1 MKRRL
6 LASLLTLVMMLNLLP
21 TVAWARNDE
30 GIDADSVEMYSSDD
44 VVTSGPITLWT
55 GKEGQITVPEENEVR
70 SSNADIV
77 SVEQDGTAVTLTGGS
92 KEGRAEA
99 TAGESTWVVYNYASE
114 AEYNYLYSLFH
125 EKRISVMGDS
135 ISTIKDKI
143 PSGNAL
149 YYDNTTGKEMTFERN
164 YWGDII
170 TRFGAAEG
178 IDEAW
183 SGSTI
188 GSKAASMASKDRI
201 NKLDD
206 NGTPDV
212 ILYYGGSNPDSS
224 VGTFD
229 PDADY
234 AKTVDWAQSYSDT
247 ASAYAASLQRMKA
260 TYPGAEIIAIIPY
273 YEQNNI
279 PKQAEVIEQIAK
291 HYDITTIDLR
301 ELRKQEGIS
310 PNNALHP
317 NMDGH
322 SQIAAYI
329 CQQLYEQQAVTP
341 NEKTV
346 TYNANGGSFKN
357 GSDPIKQSVTAEL
370 PKATRAGY
378 AFVGWFDQA
387 AGGNKIASALDTAI
401 PSDKQDSF
409 SGTTLYAHWTH
420 TFTWNFNSDMNAVDA
435 DGNVI
440 ITVSDKHGSTT
451 LNDDNTVKF
460 NDYQGK
466 LSTPFTLDPTQNWRV
481 EWKEK
486 NQAKENMLF
495 SSTATREK
503 GMTYIFLYEPSIYMG
518 TYDVTNNKTDYIN
531 FGGPAYQKE
540 PTSNEYSVVKLENN
554 YDKAT
559 ETSLVTLSV
568 DGEQVFAKL
577 NTQGRY
583 GSHGSSLTASDYEQY
598 ALEKLNFTFN
608 YLGGCNLNTGA
619 GEGKENWLLR
629 NTFEYIKVT
638 LGDDHTHTY
647 GMTYSSD
654 STGHW
659 KTCTECGANGEFSKH
674 TGGTAT
680 CTAKAVCETCDQPY
694 GELGAHKLTKTDA
707 KAASCT
713 EAGNEAY
720 WTCSG
725 CGKYFSDEKGENAIA
740 DLAAWKTGDGKINA
754 TGHNYGDIT
763 YTWSDGNTSCTAKKV
778 CSVCKDEVTET
789 VGTTSSAKTPAT
801 CTTKGTK
808 TYTATFSAPNGFV
821 TQTKDVDIAATGHDW
836 SNKDGIC
843 AVCHTKCDRVH
854 KPGTTCSVCHKY
866 TSYPYVPGAPTYP
879 ASAPAVPNGT
889 VTVSPANASKGANV
903 TVTVK
908 PNEGYVLETLTVTDK
923 NGDEL
928 KLTDKGNGKYTFTMP
943 GSKVEVKATF
953 MEDNSVF
960 NFFYDVP
967 NDAFFYEAVKWAVKS
982 GVTNGLTDTMFGP
995 YESCTRTQI
1004 VTFLWRATGS
1014 PEPKTASSFTDVPAS
1029 AYYAKAVAWAIENG
1043 ITNGMTET
1051 TFAPNATCTRGQ
1063 SVTFLYRALKGT
1075 ASGSTNFTDVKSD
1088 AFYTD
1093 AINWAVANNVTNGT
1107 SNTTFSPNAD
1117 CTRAEIVT
1125 FLYRAYQGK

>member
-21 TVAWARNDE
+21 TVVWARNDE

-55 GKEGQITVPEENEVR
+55 GKIVKITVPEGDAVR
-70 SSNADIV
+70 SSNEAIV
-77 SVEQDGTAVTLTGGS
+77 SVTQDGTLTGGS
-92 KEGRAEA
+92 KEGRAEV
-99 TAGESTWVVYNYASE
+99 TAGESAWVVYNYASE

-125 EKRISVMGDS
+125 GKTISVMGDS

-170 TRFGAAEG
+170 TRFGAVEG

-201 NKLDD
+201 NKLDG

-301 ELRKQEGIS
+301 ELRKQEDIS
-310 PNNALHP
+310 PKNELHP

-357 GSDPIKQSVTAEL
+357 GRDPIKQSVTAEL

-378 AFVGWFDQA
+378 AFVGWFDRA

-401 PSDKQDSF
+401 PSGMQDNLN
-409 SGTTLYAHWTH
+409 GTTLYAHWTH

-440 ITVSDKHGSTT
+440 ITVSAEHGSTT

-481 EWKEK
+481 EWREK

-531 FGGPAYQKE
+531 FGGPAYQRE

-619 GEGKENWLLR
+619 GVDKENWLLR

-647 GMTYSSD
+647 GTTYSSD

-707 KAASCT
+707 KAATCT

-725 CGKYFSDEKGENAIA
+725 CGKYFSDENGTNEIEK
-740 DLAAWKTGDGKINA
+740 DSWVLKTL
-754 TGHNYGDIT
+754 GHDMT
-763 YTWSDGNTSCTAKKV
+763 KTDAK
-778 CSVCKDEVTET
+778 E
-789 VGTTSSAKTPAT
+789 AT
-801 CTTKGTK
+801 CTEDGNNEYYTCSRCGGVFKDEAGTQ
-808 TYTATFSAPNGFV
+808 ATTVVAE
-821 TQTKDVDIAATGHDW
+821 TLKKLGHDW

-982 GVTNGLTDTMFGP
+982 GVTNGLSDTMFGP
-995 YESCTRTQI
+995 YESCTR
-1004 VTFLWRATGS
+1004 
-1014 PEPKTASSFTDVPAS
+1014 
-1029 AYYAKAVAWAIENG
+1029 
-1043 ITNGMTET
+1043 
-1051 TFAPNATCTRGQ
+1051 GQ
-1063 SVTFLYRALKGT
+1063 SVTFLHRALKGT
-1075 ASGSTNFTDVKSD
+1075 ASGSANFTDVKSD
-1088 AFYTD
+1088 TFYAD

>member
-1 MKRRL
+1 
-6 LASLLTLVMMLNLLP
+6 MMLNLLP
-21 TVAWARNDE
+21 TVVWARNDE

-55 GKEGQITVPEENEVR
+55 GKIVKITVPEGDAVR
-70 SSNADIV
+70 SSNEAIV
-77 SVEQDGTAVTLTGGS
+77 SVTQDGTLTGGS
-92 KEGRAEA
+92 KEGRAEV
-99 TAGESTWVVYNYASE
+99 TAGESAWVVYNYASE

-125 EKRISVMGDS
+125 GKTISVMGDS

-170 TRFGAAEG
+170 TRFGAVEG

-301 ELRKQEGIS
+301 ELRNQEGIS

-401 PSDKQDSF
+401 PSGMRDNLN
-409 SGTTLYAHWTH
+409 GTPLYAHWTRS
-420 TFTWNFNSDMNAVDA
+420 FTWDFDNNLDAVDA

-440 ITVSDKHGSTT
+440 ITVSAEHGSTT

-466 LSTPFTLDPTQNWRV
+466 LSTPFTLDPTQNWCV
-481 EWKEK
+481 EWREK
-486 NQAKENMLF
+486 NQATENMLF

-518 TYDVTNNKTDYIN
+518 TYDVTNSKTDYIN

-608 YLGGCNLNTGA
+608 YLGGNRDGGDTPA
-619 GEGKENWLLR
+619 WKIS
-629 NTFEYIKVT
+629 NTFDYIKVT

-647 GMTYSSD
+647 GTTYSSD

-707 KAASCT
+707 KAATRT

-725 CGKYFSDEKGENAIA
+725 CGKYFSNENGTNEIEK
-740 DLAAWKTGDGKINA
+740 DSWVLKTL
-754 TGHNYGDIT
+754 GHDMT
-763 YTWSDGNTSCTAKKV
+763 KTDAK
-778 CSVCKDEVTET
+778 E
-789 VGTTSSAKTPAT
+789 AT
-801 CTTKGTK
+801 CTEDGNNEYYTCSRCGGVFKDEAGTQ
-808 TYTATFSAPNGFV
+808 ATTVEAE
-821 TQTKDVDIAATGHDW
+821 TLKKLGHDW
-836 SNKDGIC
+836 SNKNGIC
-843 AVCHTKCDRVH
+843 ARCDAKCTETH

-879 ASAPAVPNGT
+879 ATAPAVPNGT

-908 PNEGYVLETLTVTDK
+908 PNEGYELGSLAVKDAS
-923 NGDEL
+923 GDL
-928 KLTDKGNGKYTFTMP
+928 LPLADLGNGKYSFVMP
-943 GSKVEVKATF
+943 DGKVSVEAEFVKTAATSF
-953 MEDNSVF
+953 A
-960 NFFYDVP
+960 DVP
-967 NDAFFYEAVKWAVKS
+967 ANAYFADAVKWAVDK
-982 GVTNGLTDTMFGP
+982 GVTNGLSDTMFGP
-995 YESCTRTQI
+995 YESCTRAQI
-1004 VTFLWRATGS
+1004 VTFLWRAAGS
-1014 PEPKTASSFTDVPAS
+1014 PEPKTASSFADVPAN
-1029 AYYAKAVAWAIENG
+1029 AYYAKAVAWAVENG
-1043 ITNGMTET
+1043 ITNGMTAT
-1051 TFAPNATCTRGQ
+1051 TFAPGATCTRGQ

-1088 AFYTD
+1088 TFYAD

>member
-6 LASLLTLVMMLNLLP
+6 LASLLTLVIMLNLLP

-44 VVTSGPITLWT
+44 VVTSGPITIWT
-55 GKEGQITVPEENEVR
+55 GKIVKITVPEGDAVR
-70 SSNADIV
+70 SSNEAIV
-77 SVEQDGTAVTLTGGS
+77 SVTQDGTLTGGR
-92 KEGRAEA
+92 KEGRAEVIV
-99 TAGESTWVVYNYASE
+99 GNSTWVVYNYASE

-125 EKRISVMGDS
+125 GKTISVMGDS

-170 TRFGAAEG
+170 TRFGATEG

-234 AKTVDWAQSYSDT
+234 AKAVDWAQSYSDT
-247 ASAYAASLQRMKA
+247 ASAYAASLQRMKV

-301 ELRKQEGIS
+301 ELRKQEDIS
-310 PNNALHP
+310 PKNELHP

-346 TYNANGGSFKN
+346 TYDANGGSFKN

-378 AFVGWFDQA
+378 AFVGWFDRA

-401 PSDKQDSF
+401 PSGMQDDLNA
-409 SGTTLYAHWTH
+409 TTLYAHWTRS
-420 TFTWNFNSDMNAVDA
+420 FTWDFDNNLDAVDA

-440 ITVSDKHGSTT
+440 ITVSAEHGSTT

-503 GMTYIFLYEPSIYMG
+503 GMTYIFLYEPSIYMD
-518 TYDVTNNKTDYIN
+518 TYDVTNSKTDYIN

-608 YLGGCNLNTGA
+608 YLGGNRDGGDTPAWKLS
-619 GEGKENWLLR
+619 
-629 NTFEYIKVT
+629 NTFDYIKVT

-647 GMTYSSD
+647 GTTYSSD

-680 CTAKAVCETCDQPY
+680 CTAKAVCETCDQSY

-707 KAASCT
+707 KAATCT

-725 CGKYFSDEKGENAIA
+725 CGKYFSDENGTNEIEK
-740 DLAAWKTGDGKINA
+740 DSWVLKTL
-754 TGHNYGDIT
+754 GHDMT
-763 YTWSDGNTSCTAKKV
+763 KTDAK
-778 CSVCKDEVTET
+778 E
-789 VGTTSSAKTPAT
+789 AT
-801 CTTKGTK
+801 CTEDGNNEYYTCSRCGGVFKDEAGTQ
-808 TYTATFSAPNGFV
+808 ATTV
-821 TQTKDVDIAATGHDW
+821 EVETLKKLGHDW
-836 SNKDGIC
+836 SNKNGIC
-843 AVCHTKCDRVH
+843 ARCDAKCTETH

-982 GVTNGLTDTMFGP
+982 GVTNGLSDTMFGP
-995 YESCTRTQI
+995 TSPARVRKSLLSYGALPAAPSRRRQAASR
-1004 VTFLWRATGS
+1004 TFLRVLITPKPS
-1014 PEPKTASSFTDVPAS
+1014 PGRLRTAS
-1029 AYYAKAVAWAIENG
+1029 
-1043 ITNGMTET
+1043 
-1051 TFAPNATCTRGQ
+1051 R
-1063 SVTFLYRALKGT
+1063 T
-1075 ASGSTNFTDVKSD
+1075 A
-1088 AFYTD
+1088 
-1093 AINWAVANNVTNGT
+1093 
-1107 SNTTFSPNAD
+1107 
-1117 CTRAEIVT
+1117 
-1125 FLYRAYQGK
+1125 

>member
-1 MKRRL
+1 
-6 LASLLTLVMMLNLLP
+6 MMLNLLP

-44 VVTSGPITLWT
+44 VVTSGPITIWT
-55 GKEGQITVPEENEVR
+55 GKIVKITVPEGDAVR
-70 SSNADIV
+70 SSNEAIV
-77 SVEQDGTAVTLTGGS
+77 SVTQDGTLTGGR
-92 KEGRAEA
+92 KEGRAEVIV
-99 TAGESTWVVYNYASE
+99 GNSTWVVYNYASE

-125 EKRISVMGDS
+125 GKTISVMGDS

-170 TRFGAAEG
+170 TRFGATEG

-247 ASAYAASLQRMKA
+247 ASAYAASLQRMKE

-301 ELRKQEGIS
+301 ELRNQEGIS

-346 TYNANGGSFKN
+346 TYDANGGSFKN

-401 PSDKQDSF
+401 PSGMRDNLN
-409 SGTTLYAHWTH
+409 GTPLYAHWTRS
-420 TFTWNFNSDMNAVDA
+420 FTWDFDNNLDAVDA

-440 ITVSDKHGSTT
+440 ITVSAEHGSTT

-608 YLGGCNLNTGA
+608 YLGGNRDGGDTPAWKLS
-619 GEGKENWLLR
+619 
-629 NTFEYIKVT
+629 NTFDYIKVT

-647 GMTYSSD
+647 GTTYSSD

-680 CTAKAVCETCDQPY
+680 CTAKAVCETCDQSY

-707 KAASCT
+707 KAATCT

-725 CGKYFSDEKGENAIA
+725 CGKYFSDENGTNEIEK
-740 DLAAWKTGDGKINA
+740 DSWVLKTL
-754 TGHNYGDIT
+754 GHDRT
-763 YTWSDGNTSCTAKKV
+763 KTDAK
-778 CSVCKDEVTET
+778 E
-789 VGTTSSAKTPAT
+789 AT
-801 CTTKGTK
+801 CTEDGNNEYYTCSRCGGVFKDEAGTQ
-808 TYTATFSAPNGFV
+808 ATTV
-821 TQTKDVDIAATGHDW
+821 EVETLKKLGHDW
-836 SNKDGIC
+836 SNKNGIC
-843 AVCHTKCDRVH
+843 ARCDAKCTETH

-879 ASAPAVPNGT
+879 ATAPAAPNGT

-953 MEDNSVF
+953 MEDNSVL

-967 NDAFFYEAVKWAVKS
+967 NGAYFYEAVKWAVDK
-982 GVTNGLTDTMFGP
+982 GITNGLSDTMFGP
-995 YESCTRTQI
+995 YESCTRAQI

-1014 PEPKTASSFTDVPAS
+1014 PEPKTASSFTDVPAN
-1029 AYYAKAVAWAIENG
+1029 AYYAKAVAWAVENG
-1043 ITNGMTET
+1043 ITNGMTAT
-1051 TFAPNATCTRGQ
+1051 MFAPDATCTRGQ

-1075 ASGSTNFTDVKSD
+1075 ASGSTNFTDVASD
-1088 AFYTD
+1088 AFYAD

-1107 SNTTFSPNAD
+1107 SATTFSPNAD

>member
-1 MKRRL
+1 M
-6 LASLLTLVMMLNLLP
+6 T
-21 TVAWARNDE
+21 
-30 GIDADSVEMYSSDD
+30 I
-44 VVTSGPITLWT
+44 WT
-55 GKEGQITVPEENEVR
+55 DKIVQITVPEGDTVR
-70 SSNADIV
+70 SSNEAIV
-77 SVEQDGTAVTLTGGS
+77 SVTQDGTLTGGS
-92 KEGRAEA
+92 KEGRAEV

-125 EKRISVMGDS
+125 GKTISVMGDS

-164 YWGDII
+164 YWGAII

-234 AKTVDWAQSYSDT
+234 AKAVDWAQSYSDT
-247 ASAYAASLQRMKA
+247 ASAYAASLQRMKEI
-260 TYPGAEIIAIIPY
+260 YPDAEIIAIIPY

-301 ELRKQEGIS
+301 ELRNQEGIS

-329 CQQLYEQQAVTP
+329 CQQLYEQRAVTP
-341 NEKTV
+341 DEKTV
-346 TYNANGGSFKN
+346 TYDANGGSFKN

-401 PSDKQDSF
+401 PSGMQDNLN
-409 SGTTLYAHWTH
+409 GTTLYAHWTH
-420 TFTWNFNSDMNAVDA
+420 TFTWNFNSDMNAVDE

-440 ITVSDKHGSTT
+440 ITVSAEHGSTT

-608 YLGGCNLNTGA
+608 YLGGNRDGGDTPAWKLS
-619 GEGKENWLLR
+619 
-629 NTFEYIKVT
+629 NTFDYIKVT

-647 GMTYSSD
+647 GTTYSSD

-707 KAASCT
+707 KAATCT

-725 CGKYFSDEKGENAIA
+725 CGKYFSDENGINEIEK
-740 DLAAWKTGDGKINA
+740 DSWVLKTL
-754 TGHNYGDIT
+754 GHDMT
-763 YTWSDGNTSCTAKKV
+763 KTDAK
-778 CSVCKDEVTET
+778 
-789 VGTTSSAKTPAT
+789 AAT
-801 CTTKGTK
+801 CTEDGNNEYYTCSRCGGVFKDEAGTQ
-808 TYTATFSAPNGFV
+808 ATTVEAE
-821 TQTKDVDIAATGHDW
+821 TLKKLGHDW

-879 ASAPAVPNGT
+879 ATAPAAPNGT
-889 VTVSPANASKGANV
+889 VTISPANASKGANV

-908 PNEGYVLETLTVTDK
+908 PNDGYVLETLTVTDK

-943 GSKVEVKATF
+943 SSKVEVKATF

-982 GVTNGLTDTMFGP
+982 GVTNGLSDTMFGP
-995 YESCTRTQI
+995 YESCTRAQI
-1004 VTFLWRATGS
+1004 VTFLWRAAGS
-1014 PEPKTASSFTDVPAS
+1014 PEPKATTSAMTDLNPN
-1029 AYYAKAVAWAIENG
+1029 AYYYKAVLWAIENG
-1043 ITNGMTET
+1043 ITDGMTET
-1051 TFAPNATCTRGQ
+1051 TFAPDATCTRGQ
-1063 SVTFLYRALKGT
+1063 SVTFLYRALGKKVESS
-1075 ASGSTNFTDVKSD
+1075 ASFTDVKSD
-1088 AFYTD
+1088 AFYAD

>member
-1 MKRRL
+1 
-6 LASLLTLVMMLNLLP
+6 MMLNLLP

-44 VVTSGPITLWT
+44 VVTSGPITIWT
-55 GKEGQITVPEENEVR
+55 NKIVKITVPEGDAVR
-70 SSNADIV
+70 SSNEAIV
-77 SVEQDGTAVTLTGGS
+77 SVTQDGTLTGGR
-92 KEGRAEA
+92 KEGRAEVIV
-99 TAGESTWVVYNYASE
+99 GNSTWVVYNYASE

-125 EKRISVMGDS
+125 GKTISVMGDS

-149 YYDNTTGKEMTFERN
+149 YYDNTTSAKTMTFERN

-170 TRFGAAEG
+170 TRFDAVEG

-183 SGSTI
+183 SRSTI

-234 AKTVDWAQSYSDT
+234 AKTVDWAKSYSDT
-247 ASAYAASLQRMKA
+247 ASAYAASLQRMKE
-260 TYPGAEIIAIIPY
+260 TYPDAEIIAIIPY

-301 ELRKQEGIS
+301 ELRNQEDIS
-310 PNNALHP
+310 PNNELHP

-329 CQQLYEQQAVTP
+329 CQQLYAQQAVTP

-346 TYNANGGSFKN
+346 TYDANGGSFKN

-378 AFVGWFDQA
+378 AFVGWFDRA

-401 PSDKQDSF
+401 PSGMQDNLN
-409 SGTTLYAHWTH
+409 GTTLYAHWTH

-440 ITVSDKHGSTT
+440 ITVSAEHGSTT

-460 NDYQGK
+460 NDYQGE

-486 NQAKENMLF
+486 NQATENMLF
-495 SSTATREK
+495 SSTAERAK
-503 GMTYIFLYEPSIYMG
+503 GMTYIFLYQPSIYMG
-518 TYDVTNNKTDYIN
+518 TYNDTTGGTKYIN
-531 FGGPAYQKE
+531 FGGPAYQKT
-540 PTSNEYSVVKLENN
+540 PTSDEYSVVKLENN

-559 ETSLVTLSV
+559 GTSLVTLSV

-583 GSHGSSLTASDYEQY
+583 GSHGSSLTASDYEQC
-598 ALEKLNFTFN
+598 ALEKLGFTFN
-608 YLGGCNLNTGA
+608 YLGGNRDGGDTPA
-619 GEGKENWLLR
+619 WKIS
-629 NTFEYIKVT
+629 NTFDYIKVT

-647 GMTYSSD
+647 GTTYSSD

-694 GELGAHKLTKTDA
+694 GELGAHKLTKTAA
-707 KAASCT
+707 KAATCT
-713 EAGNEAY
+713 EAGYNEY
-720 WTCSG
+720 WTCKT
-725 CGKYFSDEKGENAIA
+725 CGKYFSGEKGENAIA

-789 VGTTSSAKTPAT
+789 VGTTSSVKTPAT
-801 CTTKGTK
+801 CTTKGTT
-808 TYTATFSAPNGFV
+808 TYTAAFKDEDFSE
-821 TQTKDVDIAATGHDW
+821 QTKDVDIAATGHDW

-854 KPGTTCSVCHKY
+854 KPGTTCEVCGKY
-866 TSYPYVPGAPTYP
+866 TRRPSTANSGNTVAVPST
-879 ASAPAVPNGT
+879 PNGT
-889 VTVSPANASKGANV
+889 MTVNPSTASKGE
-903 TVTVK
+903 TVTITTK
-908 PNEGYVLETLTVTDK
+908 PSEGYELGSIEVLDK
-923 NGDEL
+923 NGDAL
-928 KLTDKGNGKYTFTMP
+928 KLKDLGSGKFSFVMP
-943 GSKVEVKATF
+943 DGKVSVKAEFVKTAPTSF
-953 MEDNSVF
+953 V
-960 NFFYDVP
+960 DVP
-967 NDAFFYEAVKWAVKS
+967 ANAYFADAVKWAVDK
-982 GVTNGLTDTMFGP
+982 GITNGLPDTMFGP
-995 YESCTRTQI
+995 YASCTRAQI
-1004 VTFLWRATGS
+1004 VTFLWRAAGS
-1014 PEPKTASSFTDVPAS
+1014 PEPKAMSSFTDVPAS
-1029 AYYAKAVAWAIENG
+1029 AYYAKAVEWAVENG

-1051 TFAPNATCTRGQ
+1051 TFAPDATCTRGQ
-1063 SVTFLYRALKGT
+1063 SVTFLHRALKGT
-1075 ASGSTNFTDVKSD
+1075 ASGSANFTDVKSD
-1088 AFYTD
+1088 AFYAD

>member
-6 LASLLTLVMMLNLLP
+6 LASLLTLVMVLSLLP

-55 GKEGQITVPEENEVR
+55 GKEGQITVPEESEVR
-70 SSNADIV
+70 SSNTDIV
-77 SVEQDGTAVTLTGGS
+77 SVEQDGTAVTLTGGR
-92 KEGRAEA
+92 KEGRAEV
-99 TAGESTWVVYNYASE
+99 TAGESAWVVYNYASE
-114 AEYNYLYSLFH
+114 AEYNYLSSLFH
-125 EKRISVMGDS
+125 GKTISVMGDS

-234 AKTVDWAQSYSDT
+234 AKTVDWAKSYSDT

-260 TYPGAEIIAIIPY
+260 TYPDAEIIAIIPY

-291 HYDITTIDLR
+291 HYDITTIDLW
-301 ELRKQEGIS
+301 ELRNQEGIS

-341 NEKTV
+341 DEKTV

-357 GSDPIKQSVTAEL
+357 GSDPIKQSVTAKL

-378 AFVGWFDQA
+378 AFVGWFDRA

-401 PSDKQDSF
+401 PSGMRDNLN
-409 SGTTLYAHWTH
+409 GTTLYAHWTH
-420 TFTWNFNSDMNAVDA
+420 TFTWNFNSDMNAIDA

-440 ITVSDKHGSTT
+440 ITVSAEHGSTT

-518 TYDVTNNKTDYIN
+518 TYNDTTGGTKYIN
-531 FGGPAYQKE
+531 FGGPAYQKD

-619 GEGKENWLLR
+619 GVGKENWLLR

-647 GMTYSSD
+647 GTTYSSD

-707 KAASCT
+707 KAATCT

-725 CGKYFSDEKGENAIA
+725 CGKYFSDENGTNEIEK
-740 DLAAWKTGDGKINA
+740 DSWVLKTL
-754 TGHNYGDIT
+754 GHDMT
-763 YTWSDGNTSCTAKKV
+763 KTDAK
-778 CSVCKDEVTET
+778 
-789 VGTTSSAKTPAT
+789 AAT
-801 CTTKGTK
+801 CTEDGNNEYYTCSRCGGVFKDEAGTQ
-808 TYTATFSAPNGFV
+808 ATTVEAE
-821 TQTKDVDIAATGHDW
+821 TLKKLGHDW
-836 SNKDGIC
+836 SNKNGIC
-843 AVCHTKCDRVH
+843 ARCDAKCTETH

-879 ASAPAVPNGT
+879 ATAPAVPNGT

-908 PNEGYVLETLTVTDK
+908 PNEGYELGSLAVKDAS
-923 NGDEL
+923 GDL
-928 KLTDKGNGKYTFTMP
+928 LPLADLGNGKYSFVMP
-943 GSKVEVKATF
+943 DGKVSVEAEFVKTAATSF
-953 MEDNSVF
+953 A
-960 NFFYDVP
+960 DVP
-967 NDAFFYEAVKWAVKS
+967 ANAYFADAVKWAVDKD
-982 GVTNGLTDTMFGP
+982 VTNGLSDTMFGP
-995 YESCTRTQI
+995 YESCTRAQI
-1004 VTFLWRATGS
+1004 VTFLWRAAGS
-1014 PEPKTASSFTDVPAS
+1014 PEPKTMSSFTDVPAS
-1029 AYYAKAVAWAIENG
+1029 TYYAKAVAWAIENG

-1051 TFAPNATCTRGQ
+1051 TFAPDATCTRGQ
-1063 SVTFLYRALKGT
+1063 IVMFLYRALKGT

-1088 AFYTD
+1088 TFYAD

>member
-55 GKEGQITVPEENEVR
+55 GKEGQITVPEGDTVR

-92 KEGRAEA
+92 KEGRAEV
-99 TAGESTWVVYNYASE
+99 TAGESAWVVYNYASE

-125 EKRISVMGDS
+125 GKTISVMGDS

-170 TRFGAAEG
+170 TRFGAVEG

-224 VGTFD
+224 VGTFN

-301 ELRKQEGIS
+301 ELRNQEGIS

-329 CQQLYEQQAVTP
+329 CQQLYEQRAVTP
-341 NEKTV
+341 DEKTV

-357 GSDPIKQSVTAEL
+357 GRDPIKQSVTAKL

-378 AFVGWFDQA
+378 AFVGWFDRA

-401 PSDKQDSF
+401 PSGMQDNLN
-409 SGTTLYAHWTH
+409 GTTLYAHWTRS
-420 TFTWNFNSDMNAVDA
+420 FTWDFDNNLDAVDA

-440 ITVSDKHGSTT
+440 ITVSAEHGSTT

-503 GMTYIFLYEPSIYMG
+503 GMTYIFLYQPSIYMG
-518 TYDVTNNKTDYIN
+518 TYNDTTGGTKYIN
-531 FGGPAYQKE
+531 FGGPAYQKT
-540 PTSNEYSVVKLENN
+540 PTSDEYSVVKLENN

-619 GEGKENWLLR
+619 GVGKENWLLR

-647 GMTYSSD
+647 GTTYSSD

-707 KAASCT
+707 KAAACT

-725 CGKYFSDEKGENAIA
+725 CGKYFSDENGTNEIEK
-740 DLAAWKTGDGKINA
+740 DSWVLKTL
-754 TGHNYGDIT
+754 GHDMT
-763 YTWSDGNTSCTAKKV
+763 KTDAKEVTCTEDGNNEYYT
-778 CSVCKDEVTET
+778 CSRCGGVFKDEAGTQATTVEAET
-789 VGTTSSAKTPAT
+789 LK
-801 CTTKGTK
+801 KL
-808 TYTATFSAPNGFV
+808 
-821 TQTKDVDIAATGHDW
+821 GHDW

-879 ASAPAVPNGT
+879 ATAPAVPNGT

-908 PNEGYVLETLTVTDK
+908 PNDGYVLETLTVTDK

-953 MEDNSVF
+953 MEDNSVL

-982 GVTNGLTDTMFGP
+982 GVTNRLSDTMFGP
-995 YESCTRTQI
+995 YESCTRAQI
-1004 VTFLWRATGS
+1004 VTFLWRAAGS
-1014 PEPKTASSFTDVPAS
+1014 PEPKTASSFSDVPAS
-1029 AYYAKAVAWAIENG
+1029 AYYAKAVEWAIENG

-1063 SVTFLYRALKGT
+1063 SVTFLHRALKGT

-1088 AFYTD
+1088 TFYAD

>member
-6 LASLLTLVMMLNLLP
+6 LASLLTLVMVLSLLP

-30 GIDADSVEMYSSDD
+30 GIDADSVEND
-44 VVTSGPITLWT
+44 VVTSGPITIWT
-55 GKEGQITVPEENEVR
+55 GKIVQITVPEGDTVS
-70 SSNADIV
+70 SSNTDIV

-92 KEGRAEA
+92 KEGRAEV

-114 AEYNYLYSLFH
+114 AEYNYLYALFH
-125 EKRISVMGDS
+125 GKTISVMGDS

-164 YWGDII
+164 YWGDVI

-247 ASAYAASLQRMKA
+247 ASAYAASLQRMKE
-260 TYPGAEIIAIIPY
+260 TYPDAEIIAIIPY

-301 ELRKQEGIS
+301 ELRNQEGIS

-346 TYNANGGSFKN
+346 TYDANGGSFKN
-357 GSDPIKQSVTAEL
+357 GSDPIKQSVTAKL

-387 AGGNKIASALDTAI
+387 AGGNKVASALDTAI
-401 PSDKQDSF
+401 PSGMQDDLN
-409 SGTTLYAHWTH
+409 GTTLYAHWTH

-440 ITVSDKHGSTT
+440 ITVSAEHGSTT

-466 LSTPFTLDPTQNWRV
+466 LSTPFTLDPTQNWCV

-619 GEGKENWLLR
+619 GVGKENWLLR

-647 GMTYSSD
+647 GTTYSSD

-659 KTCTECGANGEFSKH
+659 KTCTECGANGEFLKH

-707 KAASCT
+707 KAATCT

-725 CGKYFSDEKGENAIA
+725 CGKYFSDENGTNEIEK
-740 DLAAWKTGDGKINA
+740 DSWVLKTL
-754 TGHNYGDIT
+754 GHDRT
-763 YTWSDGNTSCTAKKV
+763 KTDAK
-778 CSVCKDEVTET
+778 E
-789 VGTTSSAKTPAT
+789 AT
-801 CTTKGTK
+801 CTEDGNNEYYTCSRCGGVFKDEAGTQ
-808 TYTATFSAPNGFV
+808 ATTVEAE
-821 TQTKDVDIAATGHDW
+821 TLKKLGHDW
-836 SNKDGIC
+836 SNKDGFC

-879 ASAPAVPNGT
+879 ATAPAAPNGT

-908 PNEGYVLETLTVTDK
+908 PNEGYELGSLAVKDAS
-923 NGDEL
+923 GDL
-928 KLTDKGNGKYTFTMP
+928 LPLADLGNGKYSFVMP
-943 GSKVEVKATF
+943 DGKV
-953 MEDNSVF
+953 SV
-960 NFFYDVP
+960 
-967 NDAFFYEAVKWAVKS
+967 EAEFV
-982 GVTNGLTDTMFGP
+982 
-995 YESCTRTQI
+995 
-1004 VTFLWRATGS
+1004 
-1014 PEPKTASSFTDVPAS
+1014 KTAATSFADVPAN

-1051 TFAPNATCTRGQ
+1051 TFAPDATCTRGQ

-1075 ASGSTNFTDVKSD
+1075 ASGSTNFTGVKSD
-1088 AFYTD
+1088 TFYAD

>member
-1 MKRRL
+1 M
-6 LASLLTLVMMLNLLP
+6 
-21 TVAWARNDE
+21 
-30 GIDADSVEMYSSDD
+30 
-44 VVTSGPITLWT
+44 TSGPITLWT
-55 GKEGQITVPEENEVR
+55 GKIVQITVPEGDAVR
-70 SSNADIV
+70 SSNEAIV
-77 SVEQDGTAVTLTGGS
+77 SVTQDGTLTGGS
-92 KEGRAEA
+92 KEGRAEV
-99 TAGESTWVVYNYASE
+99 TAGESAWVVYNYASE

-125 EKRISVMGDS
+125 GKTISVMGDS

-149 YYDNTTGKEMTFERN
+149 YYDNTTGKELTFERN

-170 TRFGAAEG
+170 TRFGAVEG

-247 ASAYAASLQRMKA
+247 ASAYAASLQRMKE
-260 TYPGAEIIAIIPY
+260 TYPDAEIIAIIPY

-301 ELRKQEGIS
+301 ELRNQEGIS

-329 CQQLYEQQAVTP
+329 CQQLYEQRAVTP
-341 NEKTV
+341 DEKTV

-357 GSDPIKQSVTAEL
+357 GRDPIKQFVTAKL

-378 AFVGWFDQA
+378 AFVGWFDRA

-401 PSDKQDSF
+401 PSGMQDNLN
-409 SGTTLYAHWTH
+409 GTTLYAHWTRS
-420 TFTWNFNSDMNAVDA
+420 FTWDFDNNLDAVDA

-466 LSTPFTLDPTQNWRV
+466 LSTPFTLDPTQNWCV
-481 EWKEK
+481 EWREK

-608 YLGGCNLNTGA
+608 YLGGNRDGGDTPAWKLSNA
-619 GEGKENWLLR
+619 
-629 NTFEYIKVT
+629 FDYIKVT

-647 GMTYSSD
+647 GTTYSSD

-707 KAASCT
+707 KAATCT

-725 CGKYFSDEKGENAIA
+725 CGKYFSDENGINEIEK
-740 DLAAWKTGDGKINA
+740 DSWVLKTLGHDMTKTDAKEA
-754 TGHNYGDIT
+754 TCT
-763 YTWSDGNTSCTAKKV
+763 EDGNNEYYT
-778 CSVCKDEVTET
+778 CSRCGGVFKDEVGTQATTVVTET
-789 VGTTSSAKTPAT
+789 LK
-801 CTTKGTK
+801 KL
-808 TYTATFSAPNGFV
+808 
-821 TQTKDVDIAATGHDW
+821 GHDW
-836 SNKDGIC
+836 SNKNGIRARC
-843 AVCHTKCDRVH
+843 DAKCDQAH
-854 KPGTTCSVCHKY
+854 KPGTTCSVCGKY
-866 TSYPYVPGAPTYP
+866 TRRPSSASTGNTVSVP
-879 ASAPAVPNGT
+879 SNQNGT
-889 VTVSPANASKGANV
+889 VTVNPSTASKGE
-903 TVTVK
+903 TVTITTK
-908 PNEGYVLETLTVTDK
+908 PSEGYELGSIEVLDK
-923 NGDEL
+923 NGDSL
-928 KLTDKGNGKYTFTMP
+928 KLKDLGNGKYSFVMP
-943 GSKVEVKATF
+943 DGKVSVEAEFVKTASTSF
-953 MEDNSVF
+953 A
-960 NFFYDVP
+960 DVP
-967 NDAFFYEAVKWAVKS
+967 ANAYFADAVKWAVDK
-982 GVTNGLTDTMFGP
+982 GVTNGLSDTMFGP
-995 YESCTRTQI
+995 YESCTRAQI
-1004 VTFLWRATGS
+1004 VTFLWRAAGS
-1014 PEPKTASSFTDVPAS
+1014 PEPKAASNFTDLPAS

-1075 ASGSTNFTDVKSD
+1075 ASGSTNFTDAKSD
-1088 AFYTD
+1088 AFYAD
-1093 AINWAVANNVTNGT
+1093 AVNWAVASDVTNGT
-1107 SNTTFSPNAD
+1107 SNIIYFPRRYSCWRKRVEHFAAVAVNFCAVPLAARQAPETGCLPCKLSICFYLPW
-1117 CTRAEIVT
+1117 
-1125 FLYRAYQGK
+1125 

>member
-1 MKRRL
+1 M
-6 LASLLTLVMMLNLLP
+6 
-21 TVAWARNDE
+21 
-30 GIDADSVEMYSSDD
+30 
-44 VVTSGPITLWT
+44 
-55 GKEGQITVPEENEVR
+55 
-70 SSNADIV
+70 
-77 SVEQDGTAVTLTGGS
+77 TA
-92 KEGRAEA
+92 K
-99 TAGESTWVVYNYASE
+99 
-114 AEYNYLYSLFH
+114 
-125 EKRISVMGDS
+125 
-135 ISTIKDKI
+135 
-143 PSGNAL
+143 
-149 YYDNTTGKEMTFERN
+149 
-164 YWGDII
+164 
-170 TRFGAAEG
+170 
-178 IDEAW
+178 
-183 SGSTI
+183 
-188 GSKAASMASKDRI
+188 
-201 NKLDD
+201 
-206 NGTPDV
+206 
-212 ILYYGGSNPDSS
+212 
-224 VGTFD
+224 
-229 PDADY
+229 
-234 AKTVDWAQSYSDT
+234 
-247 ASAYAASLQRMKA
+247 
-260 TYPGAEIIAIIPY
+260 
-273 YEQNNI
+273 
-279 PKQAEVIEQIAK
+279 
-291 HYDITTIDLR
+291 
-301 ELRKQEGIS
+301 
-310 PNNALHP
+310 
-317 NMDGH
+317 
-322 SQIAAYI
+322 
-329 CQQLYEQQAVTP
+329 
-341 NEKTV
+341 
-346 TYNANGGSFKN
+346 
-357 GSDPIKQSVTAEL
+357 L

-378 AFVGWFDQA
+378 AFVGWFDRA

-401 PSDKQDSF
+401 HSGMQDNLN
-409 SGTTLYAHWTH
+409 GTTLYAHWTRS
-420 TFTWNFNSDMNAVDA
+420 FTWDFDNNLDAVDA

-440 ITVSDKHGSTT
+440 ITVSAEHGSTT

-466 LSTPFTLDPTQNWRV
+466 LSTPFTLDPMQNWCV
-481 EWKEK
+481 EWREK
-486 NQAKENMLF
+486 NQATENMLF

-531 FGGPAYQKE
+531 FGGPAYQRE

-619 GEGKENWLLR
+619 GVGKENWLLR

-647 GMTYSSD
+647 GTTYSSD
-654 STGHW
+654 STDHW

-680 CTAKAVCETCDQPY
+680 CTAKAVCETCGQPY

-707 KAASCT
+707 KAATCT
-713 EAGNEAY
+713 EAGYNEY

-725 CGKYFSDEKGENAIA
+725 CGKYFSDENGTNEIEK
-740 DLAAWKTGDGKINA
+740 DSWVLKTL
-754 TGHNYGDIT
+754 GHDMT
-763 YTWSDGNTSCTAKKV
+763 KTDAK
-778 CSVCKDEVTET
+778 
-789 VGTTSSAKTPAT
+789 AAT
-801 CTTKGTK
+801 CTEDGNNEYYTCSRCGGVFKDEAGTQ
-808 TYTATFSAPNGFV
+808 ATTVEAE
-821 TQTKDVDIAATGHDW
+821 TLKKLGHDW

-879 ASAPAVPNGT
+879 ATAPAAPNGT
-889 VTVSPANASKGANV
+889 VTISPANASKGANV

-908 PNEGYVLETLTVTDK
+908 PNDGYVLETLTVTDK

-982 GVTNGLTDTMFGP
+982 GVTNGLSDTMFGP
-995 YESCTRTQI
+995 YESCTRAQI
-1004 VTFLWRATGS
+1004 VTFLWRAAGS
-1014 PEPKTASSFTDVPAS
+1014 PEPKTASSFSDVPAS
-1029 AYYAKAVAWAIENG
+1029 AYYAKAVEWAIENG

-1063 SVTFLYRALKGT
+1063 SVTFLHRALKGT

-1088 AFYTD
+1088 TFYAD

-1125 FLYRAYQGK
+1125 FLYRTYQGK

>member
-6 LASLLTLVMMLNLLP
+6 LAGVLTLVMMLSLLP

-77 SVEQDGTAVTLTGGS
+77 SVEKNGTAVTLTGGS
-92 KEGRAEA
+92 KEGRAEV
-99 TAGESTWVVYNYASE
+99 TAGESAWVVYNYASE

-125 EKRISVMGDS
+125 GKTISVMGDS

-164 YWGDII
+164 YWGDVI

-247 ASAYAASLQRMKA
+247 ASAYAASLQRMKE
-260 TYPGAEIIAIIPY
+260 TYPGAEIIAMIPY

-301 ELRKQEGIS
+301 ELRNQEGIS

-346 TYNANGGSFKN
+346 TYDANGGSFKN

-401 PSDKQDSF
+401 PSGMRDNLN
-409 SGTTLYAHWTH
+409 GTPLYAHWTRS
-420 TFTWNFNSDMNAVDA
+420 FTWDFDNNLDAVDA

-440 ITVSDKHGSTT
+440 ITVSAEHGSTT

-466 LSTPFTLDPTQNWRV
+466 LSTPFTLDPTQNWCV
-481 EWKEK
+481 EWREK
-486 NQAKENMLF
+486 NQATENMLF

-518 TYDVTNNKTDYIN
+518 TYDVTNSKTDYIN

-608 YLGGCNLNTGA
+608 YLGGNRDGGDTPA
-619 GEGKENWLLR
+619 WKIS
-629 NTFEYIKVT
+629 NTFDYIKVT

-647 GMTYSSD
+647 GTTYSSD

-707 KAASCT
+707 KAATCT

-725 CGKYFSDEKGENAIA
+725 CGKYFSNENGTNEIEK
-740 DLAAWKTGDGKINA
+740 DSWVLKTL
-754 TGHNYGDIT
+754 GHDMT
-763 YTWSDGNTSCTAKKV
+763 KTDAK
-778 CSVCKDEVTET
+778 E
-789 VGTTSSAKTPAT
+789 AT
-801 CTTKGTK
+801 CTEDGNNEYYTCSRCGGVFKDEAGTQ
-808 TYTATFSAPNGFV
+808 ATTVEAE
-821 TQTKDVDIAATGHDW
+821 TLKKLGHDW
-836 SNKDGIC
+836 SNKNGIC
-843 AVCHTKCDRVH
+843 ARCDAKCTETH
-854 KPGTTCSVCHKY
+854 KPGMTCSVCHKY

-879 ASAPAVPNGT
+879 ATAPAVPNGT
-889 VTVSPANASKGANV
+889 VAVSPANASKGANV

-908 PNEGYVLETLTVTDK
+908 PNEGYELGSLAVKDAS
-923 NGDEL
+923 GDL
-928 KLTDKGNGKYTFTMP
+928 LPLADLGNGKYSFVMP
-943 GSKVEVKATF
+943 DGKASVEAEFVKTAATSF
-953 MEDNSVF
+953 A
-960 NFFYDVP
+960 DVP
-967 NDAFFYEAVKWAVKS
+967 ANDYFADAVKWAVDKD
-982 GVTNGLTDTMFGP
+982 VTNGLTDTMFGP

-1004 VTFLWRATGS
+1004 VTFLWRAAGS
-1014 PEPKTASSFTDVPAS
+1014 PEPRTASSFTDVPAS

>member
-1 MKRRL
+1 M
-6 LASLLTLVMMLNLLP
+6 
-21 TVAWARNDE
+21 
-30 GIDADSVEMYSSDD
+30 
-44 VVTSGPITLWT
+44 
-55 GKEGQITVPEENEVR
+55 
-70 SSNADIV
+70 
-77 SVEQDGTAVTLTGGS
+77 TA
-92 KEGRAEA
+92 K
-99 TAGESTWVVYNYASE
+99 
-114 AEYNYLYSLFH
+114 
-125 EKRISVMGDS
+125 
-135 ISTIKDKI
+135 
-143 PSGNAL
+143 
-149 YYDNTTGKEMTFERN
+149 
-164 YWGDII
+164 
-170 TRFGAAEG
+170 
-178 IDEAW
+178 
-183 SGSTI
+183 
-188 GSKAASMASKDRI
+188 
-201 NKLDD
+201 
-206 NGTPDV
+206 
-212 ILYYGGSNPDSS
+212 
-224 VGTFD
+224 
-229 PDADY
+229 
-234 AKTVDWAQSYSDT
+234 
-247 ASAYAASLQRMKA
+247 
-260 TYPGAEIIAIIPY
+260 
-273 YEQNNI
+273 
-279 PKQAEVIEQIAK
+279 
-291 HYDITTIDLR
+291 
-301 ELRKQEGIS
+301 
-310 PNNALHP
+310 
-317 NMDGH
+317 
-322 SQIAAYI
+322 
-329 CQQLYEQQAVTP
+329 
-341 NEKTV
+341 
-346 TYNANGGSFKN
+346 
-357 GSDPIKQSVTAEL
+357 L

-378 AFVGWFDQA
+378 AFVGWFDRA

-401 PSDKQDSF
+401 HSGMQDNLN
-409 SGTTLYAHWTH
+409 GTTLYAHWTRS
-420 TFTWNFNSDMNAVDA
+420 FTWDFDNNLDAVDA

-440 ITVSDKHGSTT
+440 ITVSAEHGSTT

-466 LSTPFTLDPTQNWRV
+466 LSTPFTLDPMQNWCV
-481 EWKEK
+481 EWREK

-619 GEGKENWLLR
+619 GVGKENWLLR

-647 GMTYSSD
+647 GTTYSSD

-707 KAASCT
+707 KAATCT

-725 CGKYFSDEKGENAIA
+725 CGKYFSNENGTNEIEK
-740 DLAAWKTGDGKINA
+740 DSWVLKTL
-754 TGHNYGDIT
+754 GHDMT
-763 YTWSDGNTSCTAKKV
+763 KTDAK
-778 CSVCKDEVTET
+778 E
-789 VGTTSSAKTPAT
+789 AT
-801 CTTKGTK
+801 CTEDGNNEYYTCSRCGGVFKDEAGTQ
-808 TYTATFSAPNGFV
+808 ATTVVAE
-821 TQTKDVDIAATGHDW
+821 TLKKLGHDW

-843 AVCHTKCDRVH
+843 AVCHTKCDRGH

-879 ASAPAVPNGT
+879 ATAPAVPNGT

-908 PNEGYVLETLTVTDK
+908 PKEGYVLETLTVTDK

-982 GVTNGLTDTMFGP
+982 GVTNGLSDTMFGP
-995 YESCTRTQI
+995 YESCTRAQI
-1004 VTFLWRATGS
+1004 VTFLWRAAGS
-1014 PEPKTASSFTDVPAS
+1014 PEPKTASSFADVPAS
-1029 AYYAKAVAWAIENG
+1029 AYYAKAVAWAVENG

-1075 ASGSTNFTDVKSD
+1075 ASGSANFTDVKSD
-1088 AFYTD
+1088 TFYAD

>member
-44 VVTSGPITLWT
+44 VVTSGPITIWT
-55 GKEGQITVPEENEVR
+55 GKIVQITVPEGDAVS
-70 SSNADIV
+70 SSNTDIV
-77 SVEQDGTAVTLTGGS
+77 SVEKNGTAVTLTGGS
-92 KEGRAEA
+92 KEGRAEV
-99 TAGESTWVVYNYASE
+99 TAGESAWVVYNYASE

-125 EKRISVMGDS
+125 GKTISVMGDS

-170 TRFGAAEG
+170 TRFGAVEG

-229 PDADY
+229 LDADY

-247 ASAYAASLQRMKA
+247 ASAYAASLQRMKE
-260 TYPGAEIIAIIPY
+260 TYPDAEIIAIIPY

-301 ELRKQEGIS
+301 ELRNQEGIS

-329 CQQLYEQQAVTP
+329 CQQLYEQRAVTP
-341 NEKTV
+341 DEKTV

-357 GSDPIKQSVTAEL
+357 GRDPIKQSVTAKL

-378 AFVGWFDQA
+378 AFVGWFDRA
-387 AGGNKIASALDTAI
+387 AGGNKIASTLDTAI
-401 PSDKQDSF
+401 PSGMQDNLN
-409 SGTTLYAHWTH
+409 GTTLYAHWTRS
-420 TFTWNFNSDMNAVDA
+420 FTWDFDNNLDAVDA

-440 ITVSDKHGSTT
+440 ITVSAEHGSTT

-466 LSTPFTLDPTQNWRV
+466 LSTPFTLDTTQNWCV
-481 EWKEK
+481 EWREK
-486 NQAKENMLF
+486 NQAQENMLF

-554 YDKAT
+554 YNKAT
-559 ETSLVTLSV
+559 GTSLVTLSV
-568 DGEQVFAKL
+568 DGKQVFAKL

-619 GEGKENWLLR
+619 GVGKENWLLR

-647 GMTYSSD
+647 GTTYSSD

-680 CTAKAVCETCDQPY
+680 CTAKAVCETCDQLY

-707 KAASCT
+707 KDATCT

-725 CGKYFSDEKGENAIA
+725 CGKYFSDENGTNKIEKDSWVLKTLGH
-740 DLAAWKTGDGKINA
+740 DMTKTG
-754 TGHNYGDIT
+754 
-763 YTWSDGNTSCTAKKV
+763 AK
-778 CSVCKDEVTET
+778 E
-789 VGTTSSAKTPAT
+789 AT
-801 CTTKGTK
+801 CTEDGNNEYYTCSRCGGVFKDEAGTQ
-808 TYTATFSAPNGFV
+808 ATTVEAE
-821 TQTKDVDIAATGHDW
+821 TLKKLGHDW
-836 SNKDGIC
+836 SNKNGIC
-843 AVCHTKCDRVH
+843 ARCDAKCTETH

-879 ASAPAVPNGT
+879 ATAPAVPNGT

-908 PNEGYVLETLTVTDK
+908 PNEGYELGSLAVKDAS
-923 NGDEL
+923 GDL
-928 KLTDKGNGKYTFTMP
+928 LPLADLGNGKYSFVMP
-943 GSKVEVKATF
+943 DGKVSVEAEFVKTAATSF
-953 MEDNSVF
+953 A
-960 NFFYDVP
+960 DVP
-967 NDAFFYEAVKWAVKS
+967 ANAYFADAVKWAVDK
-982 GVTNGLTDTMFGP
+982 GVTNGLSDTMFGP
-995 YESCTRTQI
+995 YESCTRAQI
-1004 VTFLWRATGS
+1004 VTFLWRAAGS
-1014 PEPKTASSFTDVPAS
+1014 PELKTMSSFTDVPAS
-1029 AYYAKAVAWAIENG
+1029 TYYAKAVAWAIENG

-1051 TFAPNATCTRGQ
+1051 TFAPDATCTRGQ
-1063 SVTFLYRALKGT
+1063 IVTFLYRALKGT

-1088 AFYTD
+1088 TFYAD

>member
-1 MKRRL
+1 M
-6 LASLLTLVMMLNLLP
+6 
-21 TVAWARNDE
+21 
-30 GIDADSVEMYSSDD
+30 
-44 VVTSGPITLWT
+44 
-55 GKEGQITVPEENEVR
+55 
-70 SSNADIV
+70 
-77 SVEQDGTAVTLTGGS
+77 TA
-92 KEGRAEA
+92 K
-99 TAGESTWVVYNYASE
+99 
-114 AEYNYLYSLFH
+114 
-125 EKRISVMGDS
+125 
-135 ISTIKDKI
+135 
-143 PSGNAL
+143 
-149 YYDNTTGKEMTFERN
+149 
-164 YWGDII
+164 
-170 TRFGAAEG
+170 
-178 IDEAW
+178 
-183 SGSTI
+183 
-188 GSKAASMASKDRI
+188 
-201 NKLDD
+201 
-206 NGTPDV
+206 
-212 ILYYGGSNPDSS
+212 
-224 VGTFD
+224 
-229 PDADY
+229 
-234 AKTVDWAQSYSDT
+234 
-247 ASAYAASLQRMKA
+247 
-260 TYPGAEIIAIIPY
+260 
-273 YEQNNI
+273 
-279 PKQAEVIEQIAK
+279 
-291 HYDITTIDLR
+291 
-301 ELRKQEGIS
+301 
-310 PNNALHP
+310 
-317 NMDGH
+317 
-322 SQIAAYI
+322 
-329 CQQLYEQQAVTP
+329 
-341 NEKTV
+341 
-346 TYNANGGSFKN
+346 
-357 GSDPIKQSVTAEL
+357 L

-378 AFVGWFDQA
+378 AFVGWFDRA

-401 PSDKQDSF
+401 HSGMQDNLN
-409 SGTTLYAHWTH
+409 GTTLYAHWTRS
-420 TFTWNFNSDMNAVDA
+420 FTWDFDNNLDAVDA

-440 ITVSDKHGSTT
+440 ITVSAEHGSTT

-518 TYDVTNNKTDYIN
+518 TYNDTTGGTKYIN
-531 FGGPAYQKE
+531 FGGPAYQKD

-608 YLGGCNLNTGA
+608 YLGGNRDGGDTPAWKLS
-619 GEGKENWLLR
+619 
-629 NTFEYIKVT
+629 NTFDYIKVT

-647 GMTYSSD
+647 GTTYSSD

-680 CTAKAVCETCDQPY
+680 CTAKAVCETCDQSY

-707 KAASCT
+707 KAATCT

-725 CGKYFSDEKGENAIA
+725 CGKYFSNENGTNEIEK
-740 DLAAWKTGDGKINA
+740 DSWVLKTL
-754 TGHNYGDIT
+754 GHDMT
-763 YTWSDGNTSCTAKKV
+763 KTDAK
-778 CSVCKDEVTET
+778 E
-789 VGTTSSAKTPAT
+789 AT
-801 CTTKGTK
+801 CTEDGNNEYYTCSRCGGVFKDEAGTQ
-808 TYTATFSAPNGFV
+808 ATTVVAE
-821 TQTKDVDIAATGHDW
+821 TLKKLGHDW

-879 ASAPAVPNGT
+879 ATAPAVPNGT

-908 PNEGYVLETLTVTDK
+908 PNDGYVLETLTVTDK

-953 MEDNSVF
+953 MEDNSVL

-982 GVTNGLTDTMFGP
+982 GVTNRLSDTMFGP
-995 YESCTRTQI
+995 YESCTRAQI
-1004 VTFLWRATGS
+1004 VTFLWRAAGS
-1014 PEPKTASSFTDVPAS
+1014 PEPKTASSFSDVPAS
-1029 AYYAKAVAWAIENG
+1029 AYYAKAVEWAIENG

-1063 SVTFLYRALKGT
+1063 SVTFLHRALKGT

-1088 AFYTD
+1088 TFYAD

-1125 FLYRAYQGK
+1125 FLYRTYQGK

>member
-1 MKRRL
+1 M
-6 LASLLTLVMMLNLLP
+6 
-21 TVAWARNDE
+21 
-30 GIDADSVEMYSSDD
+30 
-44 VVTSGPITLWT
+44 
-55 GKEGQITVPEENEVR
+55 
-70 SSNADIV
+70 
-77 SVEQDGTAVTLTGGS
+77 TA
-92 KEGRAEA
+92 K
-99 TAGESTWVVYNYASE
+99 
-114 AEYNYLYSLFH
+114 
-125 EKRISVMGDS
+125 
-135 ISTIKDKI
+135 
-143 PSGNAL
+143 
-149 YYDNTTGKEMTFERN
+149 
-164 YWGDII
+164 
-170 TRFGAAEG
+170 
-178 IDEAW
+178 
-183 SGSTI
+183 
-188 GSKAASMASKDRI
+188 
-201 NKLDD
+201 
-206 NGTPDV
+206 
-212 ILYYGGSNPDSS
+212 
-224 VGTFD
+224 
-229 PDADY
+229 
-234 AKTVDWAQSYSDT
+234 
-247 ASAYAASLQRMKA
+247 
-260 TYPGAEIIAIIPY
+260 
-273 YEQNNI
+273 
-279 PKQAEVIEQIAK
+279 
-291 HYDITTIDLR
+291 
-301 ELRKQEGIS
+301 
-310 PNNALHP
+310 
-317 NMDGH
+317 
-322 SQIAAYI
+322 
-329 CQQLYEQQAVTP
+329 
-341 NEKTV
+341 
-346 TYNANGGSFKN
+346 
-357 GSDPIKQSVTAEL
+357 L

-378 AFVGWFDQA
+378 AFVGWFDRA

-401 PSDKQDSF
+401 HSGMQDNLN
-409 SGTTLYAHWTH
+409 GTTLYAHWTRS
-420 TFTWNFNSDMNAVDA
+420 FTWDFDNNLDAVDA

-440 ITVSDKHGSTT
+440 ITVSAEHGSTT

-518 TYDVTNNKTDYIN
+518 TYNDTTGGTKYIN
-531 FGGPAYQKE
+531 FGGPAYQKD

-608 YLGGCNLNTGA
+608 YLGGNRDGGDTPAWKLS
-619 GEGKENWLLR
+619 
-629 NTFEYIKVT
+629 NTFDYIKVT

-647 GMTYSSD
+647 GTTYSSD

-680 CTAKAVCETCDQPY
+680 CTAKAVCETCDQSY

-707 KAASCT
+707 KAATCT

-725 CGKYFSDEKGENAIA
+725 CGKYFSNENGTNEIEK
-740 DLAAWKTGDGKINA
+740 DSWVLKTL
-754 TGHNYGDIT
+754 GHDMT
-763 YTWSDGNTSCTAKKV
+763 KTDAK
-778 CSVCKDEVTET
+778 E
-789 VGTTSSAKTPAT
+789 AT
-801 CTTKGTK
+801 CTEDGNNEYYTCSRCGGVFKDEAGTQ
-808 TYTATFSAPNGFV
+808 ATTVVAE
-821 TQTKDVDIAATGHDW
+821 TLKKLGHDW

-879 ASAPAVPNGT
+879 ATAPAVPNGT

-908 PNEGYVLETLTVTDK
+908 PKEGYVLETLTVTDK

-982 GVTNGLTDTMFGP
+982 GVTNGLSDTMFGP
-995 YESCTRTQI
+995 YESCTRAQI
-1004 VTFLWRATGS
+1004 VTFLWRAAGS
-1014 PEPKTASSFTDVPAS
+1014 PEPKTASSFADVPAS

-1051 TFAPNATCTRGQ
+1051 TFAPDATCTRGQ

-1088 AFYTD
+1088 AFYAD

-1117 CTRAEIVT
+1117 CTRAEIAT

>member
-1 MKRRL
+1 
-6 LASLLTLVMMLNLLP
+6 MLSLLP

-44 VVTSGPITLWT
+44 VVTSGPITIWT
-55 GKEGQITVPEENEVR
+55 DKIVQITVPEGDAVR
-70 SSNADIV
+70 SSNEAIV
-77 SVEQDGTAVTLTGGS
+77 SVTQDGTLTGGR
-92 KEGRAEA
+92 KEGRAEVIV
-99 TAGESTWVVYNYASE
+99 GNSTWVVYNYASE

-125 EKRISVMGDS
+125 GKTISVMGDS

-170 TRFGAAEG
+170 TRFGAVEG

-247 ASAYAASLQRMKA
+247 ASAYAASLQRMKE
-260 TYPGAEIIAIIPY
+260 TYPDAEIIAIIPY

-301 ELRKQEGIS
+301 ELRNQEGIS

-329 CQQLYEQQAVTP
+329 CQQLYEQRAVTP
-341 NEKTV
+341 DEKTV

-357 GSDPIKQSVTAEL
+357 GRDPIKQSVTAKL

-378 AFVGWFDQA
+378 AFVGWFDRA

-401 PSDKQDSF
+401 PSGMQDNLN
-409 SGTTLYAHWTH
+409 GTTLYAHWTRS
-420 TFTWNFNSDMNAVDA
+420 FTWDFDNNLDAVDA

-440 ITVSDKHGSTT
+440 ITVSAEHGSTT

-608 YLGGCNLNTGA
+608 YLGGNRDGGDTPAWKLS
-619 GEGKENWLLR
+619 
-629 NTFEYIKVT
+629 NTFDYIKVT

-647 GMTYSSD
+647 GTTYSSD

-659 KTCTECGANGEFSKH
+659 KTCTECGANGEFSEH

-707 KAASCT
+707 KAATCT

-725 CGKYFSDEKGENAIA
+725 CGKYFSDENGINEIEK
-740 DLAAWKTGDGKINA
+740 DSWVLKTL
-754 TGHNYGDIT
+754 GHDMT
-763 YTWSDGNTSCTAKKV
+763 KTDAK
-778 CSVCKDEVTET
+778 
-789 VGTTSSAKTPAT
+789 AAT
-801 CTTKGTK
+801 CTEDGNNEYYTCSRCGGVFKDEAGTQ
-808 TYTATFSAPNGFV
+808 ATTVEAE
-821 TQTKDVDIAATGHDW
+821 TLKKLGHDW

-879 ASAPAVPNGT
+879 ATAPAAPNGT
-889 VTVSPANASKGANV
+889 VTVSPANASKSANV

-908 PNEGYVLETLTVTDK
+908 PNDGYVLETLTVTDK

-953 MEDNSVF
+953 MEDNSML

-982 GVTNGLTDTMFGP
+982 GVTNGLSDTMFGP
-995 YESCTRTQI
+995 YESCTRAQI
-1004 VTFLWRATGS
+1004 VTFLWRAAGS
-1014 PEPKTASSFTDVPAS
+1014 PEPKTMSSFTDVPAS
-1029 AYYAKAVAWAIENG
+1029 TYYAKAVAWAIENG

-1051 TFAPNATCTRGQ
+1051 TFAPDATCTRGQ
-1063 SVTFLYRALKGT
+1063 IVTFLYRALKGT

-1088 AFYTD
+1088 TFYAD

-1107 SNTTFSPNAD
+1107 SNTMFSPNAD

>member
-6 LASLLTLVMMLNLLP
+6 LASLLTLVMVLSLLP

-30 GIDADSVEMYSSDD
+30 GIDADSVEND
-44 VVTSGPITLWT
+44 VVTSGPITIWT
-55 GKEGQITVPEENEVR
+55 GKIVQITVPEGDTVS
-70 SSNADIV
+70 SSNTDIV

-92 KEGRAEA
+92 KEGRAEV

-114 AEYNYLYSLFH
+114 AEYNYLYALFH
-125 EKRISVMGDS
+125 GKTISVMGDS

-164 YWGDII
+164 YWGDVI

-247 ASAYAASLQRMKA
+247 ASAYAASLQRMKE
-260 TYPGAEIIAIIPY
+260 TYPDAEIIAIIPY

-301 ELRKQEGIS
+301 ELRNQEGIS

-346 TYNANGGSFKN
+346 TYDANGGSFKN

-387 AGGNKIASALDTAI
+387 AGGNKVASALDTAI
-401 PSDKQDSF
+401 PSGMQDNLN
-409 SGTTLYAHWTH
+409 GTTLYAHWTH

-440 ITVSDKHGSTT
+440 ITVSAEHGSTT

-466 LSTPFTLDPTQNWRV
+466 LSTPFTLDPTQNWCV
-481 EWKEK
+481 EWREK

-531 FGGPAYQKE
+531 FGGPVYQKE

-608 YLGGCNLNTGA
+608 YLGGNRDGGDTPAWKLS
-619 GEGKENWLLR
+619 
-629 NTFEYIKVT
+629 NTFDYIKVT

-647 GMTYSSD
+647 GTTYSSD

-707 KAASCT
+707 KAATCT

-725 CGKYFSDEKGENAIA
+725 CGKYFSDENGTNEIEK
-740 DLAAWKTGDGKINA
+740 DSWVLKTL
-754 TGHNYGDIT
+754 GHDMT
-763 YTWSDGNTSCTAKKV
+763 KTDAK
-778 CSVCKDEVTET
+778 E
-789 VGTTSSAKTPAT
+789 AT
-801 CTTKGTK
+801 CTEDGNNEYYTCSRCSGVFKDEAGTQ
-808 TYTATFSAPNGFV
+808 ATTVEAE
-821 TQTKDVDIAATGHDW
+821 TLKKLGHDW
-836 SNKDGIC
+836 SNKNGIC
-843 AVCHTKCDRVH
+843 ARCDAKCTETH

-879 ASAPAVPNGT
+879 ATAPAVPNGT

-908 PNEGYVLETLTVTDK
+908 PNEGYELGSLAVKDAS
-923 NGDEL
+923 GDL
-928 KLTDKGNGKYTFTMP
+928 LPLADLGNGKYSFVMP
-943 GSKVEVKATF
+943 DGKV
-953 MEDNSVF
+953 SV
-960 NFFYDVP
+960 
-967 NDAFFYEAVKWAVKS
+967 EAEFV
-982 GVTNGLTDTMFGP
+982 
-995 YESCTRTQI
+995 
-1004 VTFLWRATGS
+1004 
-1014 PEPKTASSFTDVPAS
+1014 KTAATSFADVPAS
-1029 AYYAKAVAWAIENG
+1029 AYYAKAVAWAVENG

-1075 ASGSTNFTDVKSD
+1075 ASGSANFTDVKSD
-1088 AFYTD
+1088 TFYAD

>member
-6 LASLLTLVMMLNLLP
+6 LAGVLTLVMMLSLLP

-77 SVEQDGTAVTLTGGS
+77 SVEKNGTAVTLTGGS
-92 KEGRAEA
+92 KEGRAEV

-125 EKRISVMGDS
+125 GKTISVMGDS

-164 YWGDII
+164 YWGAII

-247 ASAYAASLQRMKA
+247 ASAYAASLQRMKE
-260 TYPGAEIIAIIPY
+260 TYPDAEIIAMIPY
-273 YEQNNI
+273 YEKNNI

-301 ELRKQEGIS
+301 ELRNQEGIS

-329 CQQLYEQQAVTP
+329 CQQLYEQRAVTP
-341 NEKTV
+341 DEKTV
-346 TYNANGGSFKN
+346 TYDANGGSFKN
-357 GSDPIKQSVTAEL
+357 GRDPIKQSVTAEL

-378 AFVGWFDQA
+378 AFVGWFDRV

-401 PSDKQDSF
+401 PSGMQDNLN
-409 SGTTLYAHWTH
+409 GTTLYAHWTRS
-420 TFTWNFNSDMNAVDA
+420 FTWDFDNNLDAVDA

-440 ITVSDKHGSTT
+440 ITVSAEHGSTT

-608 YLGGCNLNTGA
+608 YLGGRNLNTGA

-674 TGGTAT
+674 TGSTAT

-707 KAASCT
+707 KAATCT

-725 CGKYFSDEKGENAIA
+725 CGKYFSDENGTNEIEK
-740 DLAAWKTGDGKINA
+740 DSWVLKTL
-754 TGHNYGDIT
+754 GHDMT
-763 YTWSDGNTSCTAKKV
+763 KTDAK
-778 CSVCKDEVTET
+778 E
-789 VGTTSSAKTPAT
+789 AT
-801 CTTKGTK
+801 CTEDGNNEYYTCSRCSGVFKDEAGTQ
-808 TYTATFSAPNGFV
+808 ATTVEAE
-821 TQTKDVDIAATGHDW
+821 TLKKLGHDW
-836 SNKDGIC
+836 SNKNGIC
-843 AVCHTKCDRVH
+843 ARCDAKCTETH
-854 KPGTTCSVCHKY
+854 KPGTICSVCHKY

-879 ASAPAVPNGT
+879 ATAPAVPNGT

-908 PNEGYVLETLTVTDK
+908 PNDGYELGSLAVKDAS
-923 NGDEL
+923 GDL
-928 KLTDKGNGKYTFTMP
+928 LPLADLGNGKYSFVMP
-943 GSKVEVKATF
+943 DGKV
-953 MEDNSVF
+953 SV
-960 NFFYDVP
+960 
-967 NDAFFYEAVKWAVKS
+967 EAEFV
-982 GVTNGLTDTMFGP
+982 
-995 YESCTRTQI
+995 
-1004 VTFLWRATGS
+1004 
-1014 PEPKTASSFTDVPAS
+1014 KTAATSFADVPAS
-1029 AYYAKAVAWAIENG
+1029 AYYAKAVAWAVENG

-1051 TFAPNATCTRGQ
+1051 TFAPDATCTRGQ
-1063 SVTFLYRALKGT
+1063 SVTFLYRALGKKVESSAT
-1075 ASGSTNFTDVKSD
+1075 FTDVKSD
-1088 AFYTD
+1088 AFYAD
-1093 AINWAVANNVTNGT
+1093 AVNWAVASDVTNGT

>member
-1 MKRRL
+1 
-6 LASLLTLVMMLNLLP
+6 MMLNLLP

-44 VVTSGPITLWT
+44 VVTSGPITIWT
-55 GKEGQITVPEENEVR
+55 DKIVKITVPEGDAVR
-70 SSNADIV
+70 SSNEAIV
-77 SVEQDGTAVTLTGGS
+77 SVTQDGTLTGGR
-92 KEGRAEA
+92 KEGRAEVIV
-99 TAGESTWVVYNYASE
+99 GNSTWVVYNYASE

-125 EKRISVMGDS
+125 GKRISVMGDS
-135 ISTIKDKI
+135 ISTIKDKT
-143 PSGNAL
+143 PDDNAL
-149 YYDNTTGKEMTFERN
+149 YYDNTTSAKTMTFERN

-170 TRFGAAEG
+170 TRFGAVEG

-234 AKTVDWAQSYSDT
+234 AKTVDWAKSYSDT
-247 ASAYAASLQRMKA
+247 ASAYAASLQRMKE
-260 TYPGAEIIAIIPY
+260 TYPDAEIIAIIPY

-301 ELRKQEGIS
+301 ELRNQEGIS

-329 CQQLYEQQAVTP
+329 CQQLYAQQAVTP

-346 TYNANGGSFKN
+346 TYDANGGSFEN
-357 GSDPIKQSVTAEL
+357 GSDPIKQSLTAEL

-378 AFVGWFDQA
+378 AFVGWFNRA

-401 PSDKQDSF
+401 PSGMQDNLN
-409 SGTTLYAHWTH
+409 GTTLYAHWTH

-440 ITVSDKHGSTT
+440 ITVSAEHGSTT

-460 NDYQGK
+460 NDYQGE

-486 NQAKENMLF
+486 NQATENMLF
-495 SSTATREK
+495 SSTAERAK
-503 GMTYIFLYEPSIYMG
+503 GMTYIFLYQPSIYMG
-518 TYDVTNNKTDYIN
+518 TYNDTTGGTKYIN
-531 FGGPAYQKE
+531 FGGPAYQKT
-540 PTSNEYSVVKLENN
+540 PTSDEYSVVKLENN
-554 YDKAT
+554 YDNAT

-583 GSHGSSLTASDYEQY
+583 GSHGSSLTASDYEKC
-598 ALEKLNFTFN
+598 ALEKLGFTFN
-608 YLGGCNLNTGA
+608 YLGGNRDGGDTPAWKLS
-619 GEGKENWLLR
+619 
-629 NTFEYIKVT
+629 NTFDYIKVT

-647 GMTYSSD
+647 GTTYSSD

-694 GELGAHKLTKTDA
+694 GELGAHKLTKTEA
-707 KAASCT
+707 KAATCM
-713 EAGNEAY
+713 EAGNNEY
-720 WTCSG
+720 WTCKT

-740 DLAAWKTGDGKINA
+740 DLAAWKTGDDKINA

-789 VGTTSSAKTPAT
+789 VGTTSSVKTPAT
-801 CTTKGTK
+801 CTTKGTT
-808 TYTATFSAPNGFV
+808 TYTAAFKDEDFSE
-821 TQTKDVDIAATGHDW
+821 QTKDVDIAATGHDW

-854 KPGTTCSVCHKY
+854 KPGTTCEVCGKY
-866 TSYPYVPGAPTYP
+866 TRRPSTANSGNTVSVPST
-879 ASAPAVPNGT
+879 PNGT
-889 VTVSPANASKGANV
+889 VTVNPSTASKGE
-903 TVTVK
+903 TVTITTK
-908 PNEGYVLETLTVTDK
+908 PSEGYELGSIEVLDK
-923 NGDEL
+923 NGDAL
-928 KLTDKGNGKYTFTMP
+928 KLKDLGSSKFSFVMPDGKV
-943 GSKVEVKATF
+943 SVKAEFVKTAPTSF
-953 MEDNSVF
+953 V
-960 NFFYDVP
+960 DVP
-967 NDAFFYEAVKWAVKS
+967 ANAYFADAVKWAVEN
-982 GVTNGLTDTMFGP
+982 GVTNGLSDTMFGP
-995 YESCTRTQI
+995 YASCTRAQI
-1004 VTFLWRATGS
+1004 VTFLWRAAGS
-1014 PEPKTASSFTDVPAS
+1014 PEPKAASSFTDVPAS
-1029 AYYAKAVAWAIENG
+1029 AYYAKAVEWAVENG

-1051 TFAPNATCTRGQ
+1051 TFAPDATCTRGQ
-1063 SVTFLYRALKGT
+1063 SVTFLHRALKGT
-1075 ASGSTNFTDVKSD
+1075 ASGSANFTDVKSD
-1088 AFYTD
+1088 AFYAD

>member
-1 MKRRL
+1 
-6 LASLLTLVMMLNLLP
+6 MMLSLLP

-44 VVTSGPITLWT
+44 VVTSGPITIWT
-55 GKEGQITVPEENEVR
+55 DKIVRITVPEGDAVR
-70 SSNADIV
+70 SSNEAIV
-77 SVEQDGTAVTLTGGS
+77 SVTQDGTLTGGR
-92 KEGRAEA
+92 KEGRAEVIV
-99 TAGESTWVVYNYASE
+99 GNSTWVVYNYASE

-135 ISTIKDKI
+135 ISTIENKI
-143 PSGNAL
+143 PDDNAL
-149 YYDNTTGKEMTFERN
+149 YYDNTTSAKTMTFERN

-170 TRFGAAEG
+170 TRFGAVEG

-188 GSKAASMASKDRI
+188 GSRSYSMADKSRI
-201 NKLDD
+201 DNLDN

-229 PDADY
+229 PNADY
-234 AKTVDWAQSYSDT
+234 AKTVDWAKSYSDT
-247 ASAYAASLQRMKA
+247 ASAYAASLQRMKE
-260 TYPGAEIIAIIPY
+260 TYPDAEIIAIIPY

-301 ELRKQEGIS
+301 ELRNQEGIS
-310 PNNALHP
+310 PNNAIHP
-317 NMDGH
+317 NKDGH

-329 CQQLYEQQAVTP
+329 CQQLYAQQAVTP

-346 TYNANGGSFKN
+346 TYNANDGSFEN

-378 AFVGWFDQA
+378 AFVGWFDRA

-401 PSDKQDSF
+401 PSGMQDNLN
-409 SGTTLYAHWTH
+409 GTTLYAHWTH

-440 ITVSDKHGSTT
+440 ITVSAEHGSTT

-460 NDYQGK
+460 NDYQGE

-486 NQAKENMLF
+486 NQATENMLF
-495 SSTATREK
+495 SSTAERAK
-503 GMTYIFLYEPSIYMG
+503 GMTYIFLYQPSIYMG
-518 TYDVTNNKTDYIN
+518 TYNDTTGGTKYIN
-531 FGGPAYQKE
+531 FGGPAYQKT
-540 PTSNEYSVVKLENN
+540 PTSDEYSVVKLENN
-554 YDKAT
+554 YNNAT
-559 ETSLVTLSV
+559 ETSLVTRSV

-598 ALEKLNFTFN
+598 ALEKLSFTFN
-608 YLGGCNLNTGA
+608 YLGGNRDGGDTPVWKLS
-619 GEGKENWLLR
+619 
-629 NTFEYIKVT
+629 NTFDYIKVT

-647 GMTYSSD
+647 GTTYSSD

-694 GELGAHKLTKTDA
+694 GELGAHKLTKTAA
-707 KAASCT
+707 KAATCT
-713 EAGNEAY
+713 EAGYNEY
-720 WTCSG
+720 WTCKT

-754 TGHNYGDIT
+754 TGHNYGGIT

-789 VGTTSSAKTPAT
+789 VGTTSSVKTSAT

-808 TYTATFSAPNGFV
+808 TYTATFSAASGFV

-854 KPGTTCSVCHKY
+854 KPGTTCEVCGKY
-866 TSYPYVPGAPTYP
+866 TRRPSTANSGNTVSVPST
-879 ASAPAVPNGT
+879 PNGT
-889 VTVSPANASKGANV
+889 MTVNPSTASKGE
-903 TVTVK
+903 TVTITTK
-908 PNEGYVLETLTVTDK
+908 PSEGYELGSIEVLDK
-923 NGDEL
+923 NGDAL
-928 KLTDKGNGKYTFTMP
+928 KLKDLGSDKFSFVMPDGKV
-943 GSKVEVKATF
+943 SVEAEFVKTAPTSF
-953 MEDNSVF
+953 V
-960 NFFYDVP
+960 DVP
-967 NDAFFYEAVKWAVKS
+967 ANAYFADAVKWAADK
-982 GVTNGLTDTMFGP
+982 GITNGLPDTMFGP
-995 YESCTRTQI
+995 YASCTRAQI
-1004 VTFLWRATGS
+1004 VTFLWRAAGS
-1014 PEPKTASSFTDVPAS
+1014 PEPKAMSSFTDVPAS
-1029 AYYAKAVAWAIENG
+1029 AYYAKAVE
-1043 ITNGMTET
+1043 
-1051 TFAPNATCTRGQ
+1051 
-1063 SVTFLYRALKGT
+1063 
-1075 ASGSTNFTDVKSD
+1075 
-1088 AFYTD
+1088 
-1093 AINWAVANNVTNGT
+1093 
-1107 SNTTFSPNAD
+1107 
-1117 CTRAEIVT
+1117 
-1125 FLYRAYQGK
+1125 

>member
-6 LASLLTLVMMLNLLP
+6 LASLLTLVIMLNLLP

-30 GIDADSVEMYSSDD
+30 GIDSDSVEMYSSDD
-44 VVTSGPITLWT
+44 VVTSGPITIWT
-55 GKEGQITVPEENEVR
+55 GKIVKITVPEGDAVR
-70 SSNADIV
+70 SSNEAIV
-77 SVEQDGTAVTLTGGS
+77 SVTQDGTLTGGR
-92 KEGRAEA
+92 KEGRAEVIV
-99 TAGESTWVVYNYASE
+99 GNSTWVVYNYASE

-125 EKRISVMGDS
+125 GKTISVMGDS

-170 TRFGAAEG
+170 TRFGATEG

-247 ASAYAASLQRMKA
+247 ASAYAASLQRMKV

-301 ELRKQEGIS
+301 ELRKQEDIS
-310 PNNALHP
+310 PKNELHP

-346 TYNANGGSFKN
+346 TYDANGGSFKN

-378 AFVGWFDQA
+378 AFVGWFDRA

-401 PSDKQDSF
+401 PSGMQDDLNA
-409 SGTTLYAHWTH
+409 TTLYAHWTRS
-420 TFTWNFNSDMNAVDA
+420 FTWDFDNNLDAVDA

-440 ITVSDKHGSTT
+440 ITVSAEHGSTT

-503 GMTYIFLYEPSIYMG
+503 GMTYIFLYEPSIYMD
-518 TYDVTNNKTDYIN
+518 TYDVTNSKTDYIN

-608 YLGGCNLNTGA
+608 YLGGNRDGGDTPAWKLS
-619 GEGKENWLLR
+619 
-629 NTFEYIKVT
+629 NTFDYIKVT

-647 GMTYSSD
+647 GTTYSSD

-680 CTAKAVCETCDQPY
+680 CTAKAVCETCDQSY

-707 KAASCT
+707 KAATCT

-725 CGKYFSDEKGENAIA
+725 CGKYFSDENGTNEIEK
-740 DLAAWKTGDGKINA
+740 DSWVLKTL
-754 TGHNYGDIT
+754 GHDMT
-763 YTWSDGNTSCTAKKV
+763 KTDAK
-778 CSVCKDEVTET
+778 E
-789 VGTTSSAKTPAT
+789 AT
-801 CTTKGTK
+801 CTEDGNNEYYTCSRCGGVFKDEAGTQ
-808 TYTATFSAPNGFV
+808 ATTV
-821 TQTKDVDIAATGHDW
+821 EVETLKKLGHDW
-836 SNKDGIC
+836 SNKNGIC
-843 AVCHTKCDRVH
+843 ARCDAKCTETH

-982 GVTNGLTDTMFGP
+982 GVTNGLSDTMFGP
-995 YESCTRTQI
+995 YESCTRAQI
-1004 VTFLWRATGS
+1004 VTFLWRAAGS
-1014 PEPKTASSFTDVPAS
+1014 PEPKTASSFADVPAS
-1029 AYYAKAVAWAIENG
+1029 AYYAKAVAWAVENG

-1051 TFAPNATCTRGQ
+1051 TFAPDATCTRGQ

-1075 ASGSTNFTDVKSD
+1075 ASGSTNFTDVASD
-1088 AFYTD
+1088 AFYAD

-1107 SNTTFSPNAD
+1107 SATTFSPNAD

>member
-1 MKRRL
+1 
-6 LASLLTLVMMLNLLP
+6 MLSLLP

-44 VVTSGPITLWT
+44 VVTSGPITIWT
-55 GKEGQITVPEENEVR
+55 GKIVQITIPEGDTVR
-70 SSNADIV
+70 SSNTDIV
-77 SVEQDGTAVTLTGGS
+77 SVEKNGTAVTLTGGS
-92 KEGRAEA
+92 KEGRAEV
-99 TAGESTWVVYNYASE
+99 TAGEATWVVYNYASE

-125 EKRISVMGDS
+125 GKTISVMGDS

-170 TRFGAAEG
+170 TRFGAVEG

-224 VGTFD
+224 VGTFN

-234 AKTVDWAQSYSDT
+234 AKTVDWAKSYSDT
-247 ASAYAASLQRMKA
+247 ASAYAASLQRMKE
-260 TYPGAEIIAIIPY
+260 TYPDAEIIAIIPY

-301 ELRKQEGIS
+301 ELRNQEGIS

-357 GSDPIKQSVTAEL
+357 GSDSIKQSVTAEL

-378 AFVGWFDQA
+378 AFVGWFDQT

-440 ITVSDKHGSTT
+440 ISVDCKHGDAEI
-451 LNDDNTVKF
+451 NGGTVTF
-460 NDYQGK
+460 DYYQGK
-466 LSTPFTLDPTQNWRV
+466 LSTPFTLDPTQNWCV

-619 GEGKENWLLR
+619 GVGKENWLLR

-647 GMTYSSD
+647 GTTYSSD

-680 CTAKAVCETCDQPY
+680 CTAKAVCEVCGQPY
-694 GELGAHKLTKTDA
+694 GELGTHKLTKTDA

-725 CGKYFSDEKGENAIA
+725 CGKYFSDENGTNEIEK
-740 DLAAWKTGDGKINA
+740 DSWVLKTL
-754 TGHNYGDIT
+754 GHDMT
-763 YTWSDGNTSCTAKKV
+763 KTDAK
-778 CSVCKDEVTET
+778 E
-789 VGTTSSAKTPAT
+789 AT
-801 CTTKGTK
+801 CTEDGNNEYYTCSRCGGVFKDEAGTQ
-808 TYTATFSAPNGFV
+808 ATTVEAE
-821 TQTKDVDIAATGHDW
+821 TLKKLGHDW
-836 SNKDGIC
+836 SNKNGIC
-843 AVCHTKCDRVH
+843 ARCDAKCTETH

-879 ASAPAVPNGT
+879 ATAPAVPNGT
-889 VTVSPANASKGANV
+889 VTVSPANASKGE
-903 TVTVK
+903 TVTITTK
-908 PNEGYVLETLTVTDK
+908 PSEGYELGSIEVLDK
-923 NGDEL
+923 NGNALAL
-928 KLTDKGNGKYTFTMP
+928 KDLGNGKYSFVMP
-943 GSKVEVKATF
+943 DGKVSVEAEFVKTVATGF
-953 MEDNSVF
+953 A
-960 NFFYDVP
+960 DVP
-967 NDAFFYEAVKWAVKS
+967 ANAYFADAVKWAVDK
-982 GVTNGLTDTMFGP
+982 GVTNGLSANLFGP
-995 YESCTRTQI
+995 YESCTRAQI
-1004 VTFLWRATGS
+1004 VTFLWRAAGS
-1014 PEPKTASSFTDVPAS
+1014 PEPKAMSSFTDVPVS
-1029 AYYAKAVAWAIENG
+1029 AYYAKAVAWAVENG

-1063 SVTFLYRALKGT
+1063 SVTFLYRALKGI
-1075 ASGSTNFTDVKSD
+1075 ASGSASFTDVKSD
-1088 AFYTD
+1088 AFYAD
-1093 AINWAVANNVTNGT
+1093 AVNWAVASDVTNGT
-1107 SNTTFSPNAD
+1107 SATTFSPNAD
-1117 CTRAEIVT
+1117 CTRAQIVT

>member
-1 MKRRL
+1 
-6 LASLLTLVMMLNLLP
+6 MLNLLP
-21 TVAWARNDE
+21 TAAWARNDE

-44 VVTSGPITLWT
+44 VVTSGPITIWT
-55 GKEGQITVPEENEVR
+55 DKIVKITVPEGDAVS
-70 SSNADIV
+70 SSNTDIV
-77 SVEQDGTAVTLTGGS
+77 SVEKNGTAVTLTGGS
-92 KEGRAEA
+92 KEGRAEV
-99 TAGESTWVVYNYASE
+99 TAGESTWVVYNYASK
-114 AEYNYLYSLFH
+114 AEYNYLYALFH
-125 EKRISVMGDS
+125 GKTISVMGDS

-234 AKTVDWAQSYSDT
+234 AKTVDWAKSYSDT

-260 TYPGAEIIAIIPY
+260 TYPDAEIIAIIPY

-291 HYDITTIDLR
+291 HYDITTIDLW
-301 ELRKQEGIS
+301 ELRNQEGIS

-341 NEKTV
+341 DEKTV

-357 GSDPIKQSVTAEL
+357 GSDPIKQSVTAKL

-378 AFVGWFDQA
+378 AFVGWFDRA

-401 PSDKQDSF
+401 PSGMRDNLN
-409 SGTTLYAHWTH
+409 GTTLYAHWTH

-435 DGNVI
+435 DGNII
-440 ITVSDKHGSTT
+440 ITVSAEHGSTT

-466 LSTPFTLDPTQNWRV
+466 LSTPFTLDPTQNWCV
-481 EWKEK
+481 EWREK

-608 YLGGCNLNTGA
+608 YLGGNRDGGDTPAWKLS
-619 GEGKENWLLR
+619 
-629 NTFEYIKVT
+629 NTFDYIKVT

-647 GMTYSSD
+647 GTTYSSD

-707 KAASCT
+707 KAATCT

-725 CGKYFSDEKGENAIA
+725 CGKYFSDENGINEIEK
-740 DLAAWKTGDGKINA
+740 DSWVLKTL
-754 TGHNYGDIT
+754 GHDMT
-763 YTWSDGNTSCTAKKV
+763 KTDAK
-778 CSVCKDEVTET
+778 
-789 VGTTSSAKTPAT
+789 AAT
-801 CTTKGTK
+801 CTEDGNNEYYTCSRCGGVFKDEAGTQ
-808 TYTATFSAPNGFV
+808 ATTVEAE
-821 TQTKDVDIAATGHDW
+821 TLKKLGHDW
-836 SNKDGIC
+836 SNKNGIC
-843 AVCHTKCDRVH
+843 ARCDAKCTETH
-854 KPGTTCSVCHKY
+854 KPGTICSVCHKY

-879 ASAPAVPNGT
+879 ATAPAVPNGT

-908 PNEGYVLETLTVTDK
+908 PNEGYELGSLAVKDAS
-923 NGDEL
+923 GDL
-928 KLTDKGNGKYTFTMP
+928 LPLADLGNGKYSFVMP
-943 GSKVEVKATF
+943 DGKVSVEAEFVKTAATSF
-953 MEDNSVF
+953 A
-960 NFFYDVP
+960 DVP
-967 NDAFFYEAVKWAVKS
+967 ANAYFADAVKWAVDK
-982 GVTNGLTDTMFGP
+982 GVTNGLSDTMFGP
-995 YESCTRTQI
+995 YESCTRAQI
-1004 VTFLWRATGS
+1004 VTFLWRAAGS
-1014 PEPKTASSFTDVPAS
+1014 PELKTMSSFTDVPAS
-1029 AYYAKAVAWAIENG
+1029 TYYAKAVAWAIENG

-1051 TFAPNATCTRGQ
+1051 TFAPDATCTRGQ
-1063 SVTFLYRALKGT
+1063 IVTFLYRALKGT

-1088 AFYTD
+1088 TFYAD

-1107 SNTTFSPNAD
+1107 SNTMFSPNAD

>member
-1 MKRRL
+1 
-6 LASLLTLVMMLNLLP
+6 MMLNLLP

-44 VVTSGPITLWT
+44 VVTSGPITIWT
-55 GKEGQITVPEENEVR
+55 GKIVQITVPEGDAVR
-70 SSNADIV
+70 SSNEAIV
-77 SVEQDGTAVTLTGGS
+77 SVTQDGTLTGGR
-92 KEGRAEA
+92 KEGRAEV

-125 EKRISVMGDS
+125 GKTISVMGDS

-247 ASAYAASLQRMKA
+247 ASAYAASLQRMKE
-260 TYPGAEIIAIIPY
+260 TYPDAEIIAIIPY

-301 ELRKQEGIS
+301 ELRNQEGIS

-346 TYNANGGSFKN
+346 TYDANGGSFKN
-357 GSDPIKQSVTAEL
+357 GSDPIKQSVTAKL

-387 AGGNKIASALDTAI
+387 AGGNKVASALDTAI
-401 PSDKQDSF
+401 PSGMQDNLN
-409 SGTTLYAHWTH
+409 GTTLYAHWTH

-440 ITVSDKHGSTT
+440 ITVSAEHGSTT

-466 LSTPFTLDPTQNWRV
+466 LSTPFTLDPTQNWCV
-481 EWKEK
+481 EWKER

-531 FGGPAYQKE
+531 FGGPVYQKE

-619 GEGKENWLLR
+619 GVGKENWLLR

-647 GMTYSSD
+647 GTTYSSD

-707 KAASCT
+707 KAATCT
-713 EAGNEAY
+713 ETGNEAY

-725 CGKYFSDEKGENAIA
+725 CGKYFSDENGTNEIEKDSWVLKTLGH
-740 DLAAWKTGDGKINA
+740 DMTKTGAKAA
-754 TGHNYGDIT
+754 TRT
-763 YTWSDGNTSCTAKKV
+763 EDGNNEYYT
-778 CSVCKDEVTET
+778 CSRCGGVFKDEAGTQATTIEAET
-789 VGTTSSAKTPAT
+789 LK
-801 CTTKGTK
+801 KL
-808 TYTATFSAPNGFV
+808 
-821 TQTKDVDIAATGHDW
+821 GHDW
-836 SNKDGIC
+836 SNKNGIC
-843 AVCHTKCDRVH
+843 ARCDAKCTETH

-879 ASAPAVPNGT
+879 ATAPAVPNGT

-908 PNEGYVLETLTVTDK
+908 PNEGYELGSLAVKDAS
-923 NGDEL
+923 GDL
-928 KLTDKGNGKYTFTMP
+928 LPLADLGSGKYSFVMP
-943 GSKVEVKATF
+943 DGKV
-953 MEDNSVF
+953 SV
-960 NFFYDVP
+960 
-967 NDAFFYEAVKWAVKS
+967 EAEFV
-982 GVTNGLTDTMFGP
+982 
-995 YESCTRTQI
+995 
-1004 VTFLWRATGS
+1004 
-1014 PEPKTASSFTDVPAS
+1014 KTAATSFADVPAS
-1029 AYYAKAVAWAIENG
+1029 AYYAKAVAWAVENG

-1075 ASGSTNFTDVKSD
+1075 ASGSANFTDVKSD
-1088 AFYTD
+1088 TFYAD

>member
-44 VVTSGPITLWT
+44 VVTSGPITIWT
-55 GKEGQITVPEENEVR
+55 GKIVQITVPEESKVG
-70 SSNADIV
+70 SSNTDIV
-77 SVEQDGTAVTLTGGS
+77 SVEKNATAVTLTGGS
-92 KEGRAEA
+92 KEGRAEV
-99 TAGESTWVVYNYASE
+99 TTGESTWVVYNYASE

-125 EKRISVMGDS
+125 GKTISVMGDS

-149 YYDNTTGKEMTFERN
+149 YYDNTTSAKTMTFERN

-170 TRFGAAEG
+170 TRFGAVEG

-212 ILYYGGSNPDSS
+212 ILYYGGRNPDSS

-234 AKTVDWAQSYSDT
+234 AKTVDWAKSYSDT
-247 ASAYAASLQRMKA
+247 ASAYAASLQRMKE

-279 PKQAEVIEQIAK
+279 SKQAEVIEQIAK

-301 ELRKQEGIS
+301 ELRNQEGIS
-310 PNNALHP
+310 PKNELHP

-329 CQQLYEQQAVTP
+329 CQQLYEQRAVTP
-341 NEKTV
+341 DEKTV
-346 TYNANGGSFKN
+346 TYDANGGSFKN

-401 PSDKQDSF
+401 PSGMQDNLN
-409 SGTTLYAHWTH
+409 GTTLYAHWTH

-440 ITVSDKHGSTT
+440 ISVDCKHGDAEI
-451 LNDDNTVKF
+451 NGGTVTF
-460 NDYQGK
+460 DYYQGK
-466 LSTPFTLDPTQNWRV
+466 LSTPFTLDPTQNWCV
-481 EWKEK
+481 EWREK

-518 TYDVTNNKTDYIN
+518 TYDVTNNKIDYIN

-608 YLGGCNLNTGA
+608 YLGGNRDGGDTPAWKLS
-619 GEGKENWLLR
+619 
-629 NTFEYIKVT
+629 NTFDYIKVT

-647 GMTYSSD
+647 GTTYSSD

-707 KAASCT
+707 KAATCT

-725 CGKYFSDEKGENAIA
+725 CGKYFSDENGINEIEK
-740 DLAAWKTGDGKINA
+740 DSWVLKTL
-754 TGHNYGDIT
+754 GHDMT
-763 YTWSDGNTSCTAKKV
+763 KTDAK
-778 CSVCKDEVTET
+778 E
-789 VGTTSSAKTPAT
+789 AT
-801 CTTKGTK
+801 CTEDGNNEYYTCSRCGGVFKDEAGTQ
-808 TYTATFSAPNGFV
+808 ATTVEAE
-821 TQTKDVDIAATGHDW
+821 TLKKLGHDW
-836 SNKDGIC
+836 SNKNGIC

-982 GVTNGLTDTMFGP
+982 GVTNGLSDTMFGP
-995 YESCTRTQI
+995 YESCTRMQI
-1004 VTFLWRATGS
+1004 VTFLWRAAGS

-1075 ASGSTNFTDVKSD
+1075 ASGSANFTDVKSD
-1088 AFYTD
+1088 TFYAD

>member
-1 MKRRL
+1 M
-6 LASLLTLVMMLNLLP
+6 
-21 TVAWARNDE
+21 
-30 GIDADSVEMYSSDD
+30 
-44 VVTSGPITLWT
+44 
-55 GKEGQITVPEENEVR
+55 
-70 SSNADIV
+70 
-77 SVEQDGTAVTLTGGS
+77 TA
-92 KEGRAEA
+92 K
-99 TAGESTWVVYNYASE
+99 
-114 AEYNYLYSLFH
+114 
-125 EKRISVMGDS
+125 
-135 ISTIKDKI
+135 
-143 PSGNAL
+143 
-149 YYDNTTGKEMTFERN
+149 
-164 YWGDII
+164 
-170 TRFGAAEG
+170 
-178 IDEAW
+178 
-183 SGSTI
+183 
-188 GSKAASMASKDRI
+188 
-201 NKLDD
+201 
-206 NGTPDV
+206 
-212 ILYYGGSNPDSS
+212 
-224 VGTFD
+224 
-229 PDADY
+229 
-234 AKTVDWAQSYSDT
+234 
-247 ASAYAASLQRMKA
+247 
-260 TYPGAEIIAIIPY
+260 
-273 YEQNNI
+273 
-279 PKQAEVIEQIAK
+279 
-291 HYDITTIDLR
+291 
-301 ELRKQEGIS
+301 
-310 PNNALHP
+310 
-317 NMDGH
+317 
-322 SQIAAYI
+322 
-329 CQQLYEQQAVTP
+329 
-341 NEKTV
+341 
-346 TYNANGGSFKN
+346 
-357 GSDPIKQSVTAEL
+357 L

-378 AFVGWFDQA
+378 AFVGWFDRA

-401 PSDKQDSF
+401 HSGMQDNLN
-409 SGTTLYAHWTH
+409 GTTLYAHWTRS
-420 TFTWNFNSDMNAVDA
+420 FTWDFDNNLDAVDA

-440 ITVSDKHGSTT
+440 ITVSAEHGSTT

-518 TYDVTNNKTDYIN
+518 TYNDTTGGTKYIN
-531 FGGPAYQKE
+531 FGGPAYQKD

-608 YLGGCNLNTGA
+608 YLGGNRDGGDTPAWKLS
-619 GEGKENWLLR
+619 
-629 NTFEYIKVT
+629 NTFDYIKVT

-647 GMTYSSD
+647 GTTYSSD

-680 CTAKAVCETCDQPY
+680 CTAKAVCETCDQSY

-707 KAASCT
+707 KAATCT

-725 CGKYFSDEKGENAIA
+725 CGKYFSNENGTNEIEK
-740 DLAAWKTGDGKINA
+740 DSWVLKTL
-754 TGHNYGDIT
+754 GHDMT
-763 YTWSDGNTSCTAKKV
+763 KTDAK
-778 CSVCKDEVTET
+778 E
-789 VGTTSSAKTPAT
+789 AT
-801 CTTKGTK
+801 CTEDGNNEYYTCSRCGGVFKDEAGTQ
-808 TYTATFSAPNGFV
+808 ATTVVAE
-821 TQTKDVDIAATGHDW
+821 TLKKLGHDW

-879 ASAPAVPNGT
+879 ATAPAVPNGT

-908 PNEGYVLETLTVTDK
+908 PKEGYVLETLTVTDK

-982 GVTNGLTDTMFGP
+982 GVTNGLSDTMFGP
-995 YESCTRTQI
+995 YESCTRAQI
-1004 VTFLWRATGS
+1004 VTFLWRAAGS
-1014 PEPKTASSFTDVPAS
+1014 PEPKTASSFADVPAS

-1051 TFAPNATCTRGQ
+1051 TFAPDATCTRGP

-1088 AFYTD
+1088 TFYAD

>member
-1 MKRRL
+1 MG
-6 LASLLTLVMMLNLLP
+6 N
-21 TVAWARNDE
+21 
-30 GIDADSVEMYSSDD
+30 
-44 VVTSGPITLWT
+44 
-55 GKEGQITVPEENEVR
+55 
-70 SSNADIV
+70 
-77 SVEQDGTAVTLTGGS
+77 
-92 KEGRAEA
+92 
-99 TAGESTWVVYNYASE
+99 STWVVYNYASE
-114 AEYNYLYSLFH
+114 AEYNYLYALFH

-247 ASAYAASLQRMKA
+247 ASAYAASLQRMKV

-301 ELRKQEGIS
+301 ELRNQEGIS

-329 CQQLYEQQAVTP
+329 CQQLYEQRAVTP
-341 NEKTV
+341 DEKTV
-346 TYNANGGSFKN
+346 TYDANGGSFKN

-401 PSDKQDSF
+401 PSGMQDNLN
-409 SGTTLYAHWTH
+409 GTTLYAHWTH

-440 ITVSDKHGSTT
+440 ISVDCKHGDAEI
-451 LNDDNTVKF
+451 NGGTVTF
-460 NDYQGK
+460 DYYQGK

-518 TYDVTNNKTDYIN
+518 TYDVTNSKTDYIN

-619 GEGKENWLLR
+619 GVGKENWLLR

-647 GMTYSSD
+647 GTTYSSD

-707 KAASCT
+707 KAATCT

-725 CGKYFSDEKGENAIA
+725 CGKYFSDENGTNEIEK
-740 DLAAWKTGDGKINA
+740 DSWVLKTL
-754 TGHNYGDIT
+754 GHDRT
-763 YTWSDGNTSCTAKKV
+763 KTDAK
-778 CSVCKDEVTET
+778 E
-789 VGTTSSAKTPAT
+789 AT
-801 CTTKGTK
+801 CTEDGNNEYYTCSRCGGVFKDEAGTQ
-808 TYTATFSAPNGFV
+808 ATTVEAE
-821 TQTKDVDIAATGHDW
+821 TLKKLGHDW
-836 SNKDGIC
+836 SNKNGIC
-843 AVCHTKCDRVH
+843 ARCDAKCTETH

-866 TSYPYVPGAPTYP
+866 TSYPYVPGASTYP
-879 ASAPAVPNGT
+879 ATAPAVPNGT

-908 PNEGYVLETLTVTDK
+908 PKEGYVLETLTVTDK

-982 GVTNGLTDTMFGP
+982 GVTNGLSDTMFGP
-995 YESCTRTQI
+995 YESCTRAQI
-1004 VTFLWRATGS
+1004 VTFLWRAAGS
-1014 PEPKTASSFTDVPAS
+1014 PEPKTASSFADVPAS
-1029 AYYAKAVAWAIENG
+1029 AYYAKAVAWAVENG

-1088 AFYTD
+1088 AFYAD

>member
-6 LASLLTLVMMLNLLP
+6 LASLLTLVMVLSLLP

-92 KEGRAEA
+92 KEGRAEV

-125 EKRISVMGDS
+125 EKTISVMGDS

-247 ASAYAASLQRMKA
+247 ASAYAASLQRMKV

-301 ELRKQEGIS
+301 ELRKQEDIS
-310 PNNALHP
+310 PKNELHP

-378 AFVGWFDQA
+378 AFVGWFDRA

-401 PSDKQDSF
+401 PSGMQDDLN
-409 SGTTLYAHWTH
+409 GTTLYAHWTH
-420 TFTWNFNSDMNAVDA
+420 TFTWNFNSDMNAIDA

-518 TYDVTNNKTDYIN
+518 TYNDTTGGTKYIN
-531 FGGPAYQKE
+531 FGGPAYQKD

-619 GEGKENWLLR
+619 GVGKENWLLR

-647 GMTYSSD
+647 GTTYSSD

-707 KAASCT
+707 KAATCT

-725 CGKYFSDEKGENAIA
+725 CGKYFSDENGTNEIEK
-740 DLAAWKTGDGKINA
+740 DSWVLKTL
-754 TGHNYGDIT
+754 GHDMT
-763 YTWSDGNTSCTAKKV
+763 KTDAK
-778 CSVCKDEVTET
+778 E
-789 VGTTSSAKTPAT
+789 AT
-801 CTTKGTK
+801 CTEDGNNEYYTCSRCGGVFKDEAGTQ
-808 TYTATFSAPNGFV
+808 ATTVEAE
-821 TQTKDVDIAATGHDW
+821 TLKKLGHDW

-879 ASAPAVPNGT
+879 ATAPAAPNGT
-889 VTVSPANASKGANV
+889 VAVSPANASKGANV

-908 PNEGYVLETLTVTDK
+908 PNEGYELGSLAVKDAS
-923 NGDEL
+923 GDL
-928 KLTDKGNGKYTFTMP
+928 LPLADLGNGKFGFVMP
-943 GSKVEVKATF
+943 ASKVSVEAEFVKTAATSF
-953 MEDNSVF
+953 A
-960 NFFYDVP
+960 DVP
-967 NDAFFYEAVKWAVKS
+967 ANAYFADAVKWAVDK
-982 GVTNGLTDTMFGP
+982 GITNGLSDTMFGP

-1004 VTFLWRATGS
+1004 VTFLWRAAGS

-1075 ASGSTNFTDVKSD
+1075 ASGSANFTDVKSD
-1088 AFYTD
+1088 TFYAD

>member
-6 LASLLTLVMMLNLLP
+6 LASLLTLVMVLSLLP

-55 GKEGQITVPEENEVR
+55 GKIVQITVPEGDAVR
-70 SSNADIV
+70 SSNEAIV
-77 SVEQDGTAVTLTGGS
+77 SVTQDGTLTGGS
-92 KEGRAEA
+92 KEGRAEV
-99 TAGESTWVVYNYASE
+99 TAGEPAWVVYNYASE

-125 EKRISVMGDS
+125 GKTISVMGDS

-170 TRFGAAEG
+170 TRFGAVEG

-247 ASAYAASLQRMKA
+247 ASAYAASLQRMKE
-260 TYPGAEIIAIIPY
+260 TYPDAEIIAIIPY

-301 ELRKQEGIS
+301 ELRNQEGIS

-329 CQQLYEQQAVTP
+329 CQQLYEQRAVTP
-341 NEKTV
+341 DEKTV

-357 GSDPIKQSVTAEL
+357 GRDPIKQSVTAKL

-378 AFVGWFDQA
+378 AFVGWFNRA
-387 AGGNKIASALDTAI
+387 AGGNKIASTLDTAI
-401 PSDKQDSF
+401 PSGMQDNLN
-409 SGTTLYAHWTH
+409 GTTLYAHWTRS
-420 TFTWNFNSDMNAVDA
+420 FTWDFDNNLDAVDA

-440 ITVSDKHGSTT
+440 ITVSAEHGSTT

-466 LSTPFTLDPTQNWRV
+466 LSTPFTLDPTQNWCV
-481 EWKEK
+481 EWREK

-608 YLGGCNLNTGA
+608 YLGGNRDGGDTPAWKLSNA
-619 GEGKENWLLR
+619 
-629 NTFEYIKVT
+629 FDYIKVT

-647 GMTYSSD
+647 GTTYSSD

-707 KAASCT
+707 KAATCT

-725 CGKYFSDEKGENAIA
+725 CGKYFSDENGINEIEK
-740 DLAAWKTGDGKINA
+740 DSWVLKTLGHDMTKTDAKEA
-754 TGHNYGDIT
+754 TCT
-763 YTWSDGNTSCTAKKV
+763 EDGNNEYYT
-778 CSVCKDEVTET
+778 CSRCGGVFKDEAGTQATTVVTET
-789 VGTTSSAKTPAT
+789 LK
-801 CTTKGTK
+801 KL
-808 TYTATFSAPNGFV
+808 
-821 TQTKDVDIAATGHDW
+821 GHDW
-836 SNKDGIC
+836 SNKNGIC
-843 AVCHTKCDRVH
+843 ARCDAKCTETH

-879 ASAPAVPNGT
+879 ATAPAVPNGT

-908 PNEGYVLETLTVTDK
+908 PNEGYELGSLAVKDAS
-923 NGDEL
+923 GDL
-928 KLTDKGNGKYTFTMP
+928 LPLADLGNGKYSFVMP
-943 GSKVEVKATF
+943 DGKVSVEAEFVKTAATSF
-953 MEDNSVF
+953 A
-960 NFFYDVP
+960 DVP
-967 NDAFFYEAVKWAVKS
+967 ANAYFADAVKWAVDK
-982 GVTNGLTDTMFGP
+982 GVTNGLSDTMFGP
-995 YESCTRTQI
+995 YASCTRAQI
-1004 VTFLWRATGS
+1004 VTFLWRAAGS
-1014 PEPKTASSFTDVPAS
+1014 PEPKTASSFTDVPVS
-1029 AYYAKAVAWAIENG
+1029 TYYAKAVAWAVENG

-1051 TFAPNATCTRGQ
+1051 TFAPNAACTRGQ
-1063 SVTFLYRALKGT
+1063 SVTFLHRALGKKVESS
-1075 ASGSTNFTDVKSD
+1075 ASFTDVKSD
-1088 AFYTD
+1088 AFYAD

-1107 SNTTFSPNAD
+1107 SATTFSPYAS
-1117 CTRAEIVT
+1117 CTRAQIVT

>member
-21 TVAWARNDE
+21 TVVWARNDE

-55 GKEGQITVPEENEVR
+55 GKIVKITVPEGDAVR
-70 SSNADIV
+70 SSNEAIV
-77 SVEQDGTAVTLTGGS
+77 SVTQDGTLTGGS
-92 KEGRAEA
+92 KEGRAEV
-99 TAGESTWVVYNYASE
+99 TAGESAWVVYNYASE

-125 EKRISVMGDS
+125 GKTISVMGDS

-170 TRFGAAEG
+170 TRFGAVEG

-301 ELRKQEGIS
+301 ELRNQEGIS

-378 AFVGWFDQA
+378 AFVGWFDRA

-401 PSDKQDSF
+401 PSGMQDDLN
-409 SGTTLYAHWTH
+409 GTTLYAHWTH
-420 TFTWNFNSDMNAVDA
+420 TFTWNFNSDMNAIDA

-518 TYDVTNNKTDYIN
+518 TYNDTTGGTKYIN
-531 FGGPAYQKE
+531 FGGPAYQKD

-619 GEGKENWLLR
+619 GVGKENWLLR

-647 GMTYSSD
+647 GTTYSSD

-707 KAASCT
+707 KAATCT

-725 CGKYFSDEKGENAIA
+725 CGKYFSDENGTNEIEK
-740 DLAAWKTGDGKINA
+740 DSWVLKTL
-754 TGHNYGDIT
+754 GHDMT
-763 YTWSDGNTSCTAKKV
+763 KTDAK
-778 CSVCKDEVTET
+778 E
-789 VGTTSSAKTPAT
+789 AT
-801 CTTKGTK
+801 CTEDGNNEYYTCSRCGGVFKDEAGTQ
-808 TYTATFSAPNGFV
+808 ATTVVAE
-821 TQTKDVDIAATGHDW
+821 TLKKLGHDW

-908 PNEGYVLETLTVTDK
+908 PNEGYELGSLAVKDAS
-923 NGDEL
+923 GDL
-928 KLTDKGNGKYTFTMP
+928 LPLADLGNGKYSFVMP
-943 GSKVEVKATF
+943 DGKVSVEAEFVKTAATSF
-953 MEDNSVF
+953 A
-960 NFFYDVP
+960 DVP
-967 NDAFFYEAVKWAVKS
+967 ANAYFADAVKWAVDKD
-982 GVTNGLTDTMFGP
+982 VTNGLTDTMFGP

-1004 VTFLWRATGS
+1004 VTFLWRAAGS
-1014 PEPKTASSFTDVPAS
+1014 PEPRTASSFTDVPAS

-1117 CTRAEIVT
+1117 CTRAQIVT

>member
-1 MKRRL
+1 MVL
-6 LASLLTLVMMLNLLP
+6 SLLP

-44 VVTSGPITLWT
+44 VVTSGPITIWT
-55 GKEGQITVPEENEVR
+55 GKIVQITVPEGDAVR
-70 SSNADIV
+70 SSNEASV
-77 SVEQDGTAVTLTGGS
+77 SVTQDCTLTGGS
-92 KEGRAEA
+92 KEGRAEV

-114 AEYNYLYSLFH
+114 AEYNYLYLLFH
-125 EKRISVMGDS
+125 GKTISVMGDS

-164 YWGDII
+164 YWGAII
-170 TRFGAAEG
+170 TRFGAVEG

-247 ASAYAASLQRMKA
+247 ASAYAASLQRMKE
-260 TYPGAEIIAIIPY
+260 TYPDAEIIAIIPY

-301 ELRKQEGIS
+301 ELRNQEDIS
-310 PNNALHP
+310 PKNELHP

-401 PSDKQDSF
+401 PSGMRDNLN
-409 SGTTLYAHWTH
+409 GTTLYAHWTRS
-420 TFTWNFNSDMNAVDA
+420 FTWDFDNNLDAVDA

-440 ITVSDKHGSTT
+440 ITVSAEHGSTT

-466 LSTPFTLDPTQNWRV
+466 LSTPFTLDPTQNWCV
-481 EWKEK
+481 EWREK

-598 ALEKLNFTFN
+598 ALEKLGFTFN
-608 YLGGCNLNTGA
+608 YLGGNRDGGDTPAWKLS
-619 GEGKENWLLR
+619 
-629 NTFEYIKVT
+629 NTFDYIKVT

-647 GMTYSSD
+647 GTTYSSD

-659 KTCTECGANGEFSKH
+659 KTCTECGANGEFLKH

-707 KAASCT
+707 KAATCT

-725 CGKYFSDEKGENAIA
+725 CGKYFSDENGTNKIEK
-740 DLAAWKTGDGKINA
+740 DSWVLKTL
-754 TGHNYGDIT
+754 GHDMT
-763 YTWSDGNTSCTAKKV
+763 KTDAK
-778 CSVCKDEVTET
+778 E
-789 VGTTSSAKTPAT
+789 AT
-801 CTTKGTK
+801 CTEDGNNEYYTCSRCGGVFKDEAGTQ
-808 TYTATFSAPNGFV
+808 ATTVEAE
-821 TQTKDVDIAATGHDW
+821 TLKKLGHDW
-836 SNKDGIC
+836 SNKNGIC
-843 AVCHTKCDRVH
+843 ARCDAKCTETH

-879 ASAPAVPNGT
+879 ATAPAVPNGT

-908 PNEGYVLETLTVTDK
+908 PNEGYELGSLAVKDAS
-923 NGDEL
+923 GDL
-928 KLTDKGNGKYTFTMP
+928 LPLADLGNGKYSFVMP
-943 GSKVEVKATF
+943 DGKVSVEAEFVKTAATSF
-953 MEDNSVF
+953 A
-960 NFFYDVP
+960 DVP
-967 NDAFFYEAVKWAVKS
+967 ANAYFADAVKWAVDK
-982 GVTNGLTDTMFGP
+982 GITNGLSDTMFGP
-995 YESCTRTQI
+995 YASCTRAQI
-1004 VTFLWRATGS
+1004 VTFLWRAAGS
-1014 PEPKTASSFTDVPAS
+1014 PEPKTASSFTDVSAS
-1029 AYYAKAVAWAIENG
+1029 AYYAKAVAWAVENG

-1051 TFAPNATCTRGQ
+1051 TFAPNAACTRGQ

-1075 ASGSTNFTDVKSD
+1075 ASGSANFTDVKPD
-1088 AFYTD
+1088 AFYAD
-1093 AINWAVANNVTNGT
+1093 AVNWAVANNVTNGT
-1107 SNTTFSPNAD
+1107 SATTFSPNAD
-1117 CTRAEIVT
+1117 CTRAESGT

>member
-44 VVTSGPITLWT
+44 VVTSGPITIWT
-55 GKEGQITVPEENEVR
+55 GKIVQITVPEESKVG
-70 SSNADIV
+70 SSNTDIV
-77 SVEQDGTAVTLTGGS
+77 SVEKNATAVTLTGGR
-92 KEGRAEA
+92 KEGRAEV

-125 EKRISVMGDS
+125 GKTISVMGDS
-135 ISTIKDKI
+135 ISTIKDEI

-164 YWGDII
+164 YWGDVI

-247 ASAYAASLQRMKA
+247 ASAYAASLQRMKV

-301 ELRKQEGIS
+301 ELRNQEDIS
-310 PNNALHP
+310 PKNELHP

-346 TYNANGGSFKN
+346 TYDANGGSFKN
-357 GSDPIKQSVTAEL
+357 GCDPIKQSVTAEL

-378 AFVGWFDQA
+378 AFVGWFDRA

-401 PSDKQDSF
+401 PSGMQDNLN
-409 SGTTLYAHWTH
+409 GTTLYAHWTRS
-420 TFTWNFNSDMNAVDA
+420 FTWNFNSDMNAVDA

-466 LSTPFTLDPTQNWRV
+466 LSTPFTLDPTQNWRA

-577 NTQGRY
+577 STQGRY

-608 YLGGCNLNTGA
+608 YLGGNRDGGDTPAWKLS
-619 GEGKENWLLR
+619 
-629 NTFEYIKVT
+629 NTFDYIKVT

-647 GMTYSSD
+647 GTTYSSD

-707 KAASCT
+707 KAATCT

-725 CGKYFSDEKGENAIA
+725 CGKYFSDENGTNEIEK
-740 DLAAWKTGDGKINA
+740 DSWVLKTL
-754 TGHNYGDIT
+754 GHDMT
-763 YTWSDGNTSCTAKKV
+763 KTDAK
-778 CSVCKDEVTET
+778 E
-789 VGTTSSAKTPAT
+789 AT
-801 CTTKGTK
+801 CTEDGNNEYYTCSRCSGVFKDEAGTQ
-808 TYTATFSAPNGFV
+808 ATTVEAE
-821 TQTKDVDIAATGHDW
+821 TLKKLGHDW
-836 SNKDGIC
+836 SNKNGIC
-843 AVCHTKCDRVH
+843 ARCDAKCTETH

-879 ASAPAVPNGT
+879 ATAPAVPNGT

-908 PNEGYVLETLTVTDK
+908 PNEGYELGSLAVKDAS
-923 NGDEL
+923 GDL
-928 KLTDKGNGKYTFTMP
+928 LPLADLGNGKYSFVMP
-943 GSKVEVKATF
+943 DGKVSVEAEFVKTAATIF
-953 MEDNSVF
+953 A
-960 NFFYDVP
+960 DVP
-967 NDAFFYEAVKWAVKS
+967 ANAYFADAVKWAVDK
-982 GVTNGLTDTMFGP
+982 
-995 YESCTRTQI
+995 
-1004 VTFLWRATGS
+1004 
-1014 PEPKTASSFTDVPAS
+1014 
-1029 AYYAKAVAWAIENG
+1029 G

-1088 AFYTD
+1088 AFYAD

>member
-44 VVTSGPITLWT
+44 VVTSGPITIWT
-55 GKEGQITVPEENEVR
+55 DKIVKITVPEGDAVS
-70 SSNADIV
+70 SSNTDIV
-77 SVEQDGTAVTLTGGS
+77 SVEKNGTAVTLTGGS
-92 KEGRAEA
+92 KEGRAEV

-170 TRFGAAEG
+170 TRFGAVEG

-234 AKTVDWAQSYSDT
+234 AKTVDWAKSYSDT
-247 ASAYAASLQRMKA
+247 ASAYAASLQRMKE
-260 TYPGAEIIAIIPY
+260 TYPDAEIIAMIPY

-301 ELRKQEGIS
+301 ELRNQEGIS

-329 CQQLYEQQAVTP
+329 CQQLYEQRAVTP
-341 NEKTV
+341 DEKTV
-346 TYNANGGSFKN
+346 TYDANGGSFKN
-357 GSDPIKQSVTAEL
+357 GRDPIKQSVTAEL

-401 PSDKQDSF
+401 PSGMRDNLN
-409 SGTTLYAHWTH
+409 GTTLYAHWTRS
-420 TFTWNFNSDMNAVDA
+420 FTWDFDNNLDAVDA

-440 ITVSDKHGSTT
+440 ITVSAEHGSTT

-568 DGEQVFAKL
+568 DGKQVFAKL

-608 YLGGCNLNTGA
+608 YLGGNRDGGDTPAWKLS
-619 GEGKENWLLR
+619 
-629 NTFEYIKVT
+629 NTFDYIKVT

-647 GMTYSSD
+647 GTTYSSD

-680 CTAKAVCETCDQPY
+680 CTAKAVCETCDQSY

-707 KAASCT
+707 KAATCT

-725 CGKYFSDEKGENAIA
+725 CGKYFSDENGTNKIEK
-740 DLAAWKTGDGKINA
+740 DSWVLKTL
-754 TGHNYGDIT
+754 GHDMT
-763 YTWSDGNTSCTAKKV
+763 KTDAK
-778 CSVCKDEVTET
+778 E
-789 VGTTSSAKTPAT
+789 AT
-801 CTTKGTK
+801 CTEDGNNEYYTCSRCGGVFKDEAGTQ
-808 TYTATFSAPNGFV
+808 ATTVEAE
-821 TQTKDVDIAATGHDW
+821 TLKKLGHDW
-836 SNKDGIC
+836 SNKNGIC
-843 AVCHTKCDRVH
+843 ARCDAKCTETH

-866 TSYPYVPGAPTYP
+866 TSYPYVPSAPTYP
-879 ASAPAVPNGT
+879 ATAPAVPNGT
-889 VTVSPANASKGANV
+889 VAVSPANASKGANV

-908 PNEGYVLETLTVTDK
+908 PNEGYELGSLAVKDAS
-923 NGDEL
+923 GDL
-928 KLTDKGNGKYTFTMP
+928 LPLADLGNGKYSFVMP
-943 GSKVEVKATF
+943 DGKVSVEAEFVKTAATSF
-953 MEDNSVF
+953 A
-960 NFFYDVP
+960 DVP
-967 NDAFFYEAVKWAVKS
+967 ANDYFADAVKWAVDKD
-982 GVTNGLTDTMFGP
+982 VTNGLTDTMFGP

-1004 VTFLWRATGS
+1004 VTFLWRAAGS
-1014 PEPKTASSFTDVPAS
+1014 PEPRTASSFTDVPAS

>member
-6 LASLLTLVMMLNLLP
+6 LASLLTLVMMLSLLP

-44 VVTSGPITLWT
+44 VVTSGPMTIWT
-55 GKEGQITVPEENEVR
+55 DKIVQITVPEGDTVR
-70 SSNADIV
+70 SSNEAIV
-77 SVEQDGTAVTLTGGS
+77 SVTQDGTLTGGS
-92 KEGRAEA
+92 KEGRAEV

-125 EKRISVMGDS
+125 GKTISVMGDS

-164 YWGDII
+164 YWGAII

-234 AKTVDWAQSYSDT
+234 AKAVDWAQSYSDT
-247 ASAYAASLQRMKA
+247 ASAYAASLQRMKEI
-260 TYPGAEIIAIIPY
+260 YPDAEIIAIIPY

-301 ELRKQEGIS
+301 ELRNQEGIS

-329 CQQLYEQQAVTP
+329 CQQLYEQRAVTP
-341 NEKTV
+341 DEKTV
-346 TYNANGGSFKN
+346 TYDANGGSFKN

-401 PSDKQDSF
+401 PSGMQDNLN
-409 SGTTLYAHWTH
+409 GTTLYAHWTH
-420 TFTWNFNSDMNAVDA
+420 TFTWNFNSDMNAVDE

-440 ITVSDKHGSTT
+440 ITVSAEHGSTT

-608 YLGGCNLNTGA
+608 YLGGNRDGGDTPAWKLS
-619 GEGKENWLLR
+619 
-629 NTFEYIKVT
+629 NTFDYIKVT

-647 GMTYSSD
+647 GTTYSSD

-707 KAASCT
+707 KAATCT

-725 CGKYFSDEKGENAIA
+725 CGKYFSDENGINEIEK
-740 DLAAWKTGDGKINA
+740 DSWVLKTL
-754 TGHNYGDIT
+754 GHDMT
-763 YTWSDGNTSCTAKKV
+763 KTDAK
-778 CSVCKDEVTET
+778 
-789 VGTTSSAKTPAT
+789 AAT
-801 CTTKGTK
+801 CTEDGNNEYYTCSRCGGVFKDEAGTQ
-808 TYTATFSAPNGFV
+808 ATTVEAE
-821 TQTKDVDIAATGHDW
+821 TLKKLGHDW

-879 ASAPAVPNGT
+879 ATAPAAPNGT
-889 VTVSPANASKGANV
+889 VTISPANASKGANV

-908 PNEGYVLETLTVTDK
+908 PNDGYVLETLTVTDK

-982 GVTNGLTDTMFGP
+982 GVTNGLSDTMFGP
-995 YESCTRTQI
+995 YESCTRAQI
-1004 VTFLWRATGS
+1004 VTFLWRAAGS
-1014 PEPKTASSFTDVPAS
+1014 PEPKTVSSFTDVPAS
-1029 AYYAKAVAWAIENG
+1029 AYYAKAVAWAVENG
-1043 ITNGMTET
+1043 ISDGTNMEANITREQL
-1051 TFAPNATCTRGQ
+1051 ATI
-1063 SVTFLYRALKGT
+1063 LYRYAKQKGYDVSKSAALTG
-1075 ASGSTNFTDVKSD
+1075 FSD
-1088 AFYTD
+1088 ADKVSGYAFD
-1093 AINWAVANNVTNGT
+1093 AMQWAVAEELLKGSNGKLDPQG
-1107 SNTTFSPNAD
+1107 SA
-1117 CTRAEIVT
+1117 TRAQVAAMLHRYLT
-1125 FLYRAYQGK
+1125 K

>member
-1 MKRRL
+1 M
-6 LASLLTLVMMLNLLP
+6 T
-21 TVAWARNDE
+21 
-30 GIDADSVEMYSSDD
+30 I
-44 VVTSGPITLWT
+44 WT
-55 GKEGQITVPEENEVR
+55 DKIVQITVPEGDTVR
-70 SSNADIV
+70 SSNEAIV
-77 SVEQDGTAVTLTGGS
+77 SVTQDGTLTGGS
-92 KEGRAEA
+92 KEGRAEV

-125 EKRISVMGDS
+125 GKTISVMGDS

-164 YWGDII
+164 YWGAII

-234 AKTVDWAQSYSDT
+234 AKAVDWAQSYSDT
-247 ASAYAASLQRMKA
+247 ASAYAASLQRMKEI
-260 TYPGAEIIAIIPY
+260 YPDAEIIAIIPY

-301 ELRKQEGIS
+301 ELRNQEGIS

-329 CQQLYEQQAVTP
+329 CQQLYEQRAVTP
-341 NEKTV
+341 DEKTV
-346 TYNANGGSFKN
+346 TYDANGGSFKN

-401 PSDKQDSF
+401 PSGMQDNLN
-409 SGTTLYAHWTH
+409 GTTLYAHWTH
-420 TFTWNFNSDMNAVDA
+420 TFTWNFNSDMNAVDE

-440 ITVSDKHGSTT
+440 ITVSAEHGSTT

-608 YLGGCNLNTGA
+608 YLGGNRDGGDTPAWKLS
-619 GEGKENWLLR
+619 
-629 NTFEYIKVT
+629 NTFDYIKVT

-647 GMTYSSD
+647 GTTYSSD

-707 KAASCT
+707 KAATCT

-725 CGKYFSDEKGENAIA
+725 CGKYFSDENGINEIEK
-740 DLAAWKTGDGKINA
+740 DSWVLKTL
-754 TGHNYGDIT
+754 GHDMT
-763 YTWSDGNTSCTAKKV
+763 KTDAK
-778 CSVCKDEVTET
+778 
-789 VGTTSSAKTPAT
+789 AAT
-801 CTTKGTK
+801 CTEDGNNEYYTCSRCGGVFKDEAGTQ
-808 TYTATFSAPNGFV
+808 ATTVEAE
-821 TQTKDVDIAATGHDW
+821 TLKKLGHDW

-879 ASAPAVPNGT
+879 ATAPAAPNGT
-889 VTVSPANASKGANV
+889 VTISPANASKGANV

-908 PNEGYVLETLTVTDK
+908 PNDGYVLETLTVTDK

-982 GVTNGLTDTMFGP
+982 GVTNGLSDTMFGP
-995 YESCTRTQI
+995 YESCTRAQI
-1004 VTFLWRATGS
+1004 VTFLWRAVGS
-1014 PEPKTASSFTDVPAS
+1014 PEPKATTSAMTDLNPN
-1029 AYYAKAVAWAIENG
+1029 AYYYKAVLWAIENG
-1043 ITNGMTET
+1043 ITDGMTET
-1051 TFAPNATCTRGQ
+1051 TFAPDATCTRGQ
-1063 SVTFLYRALKGT
+1063 SVTFLYRALGKKVESS
-1075 ASGSTNFTDVKSD
+1075 ASFTDVKSD
-1088 AFYTD
+1088 AFYAD